1 MRIQHTTYRKI
12 IALLILLSSVSSL
25 FAQSKTYHVTAE
37 ATSGGDGLSWD
48 KAITLTEALNLAK
61 AGDEIWVKGYEDITG
76 HIYKAPEGG
85 FVLPSG
91 VAMYGG
97 FEGKETNKNALPT
110 GRHKYQMKYQT
121 ALVGDINTNDKASQ
135 QLIIYPENTTRT
147 DNATHV
153 LTLQMGVTPG
163 NTNENNAPT
172 IVSGFLIAAGNA
184 SGENT
189 SANGRGGGIYVVNN
203 SNGGNAQS
211 RFFRISQCNF
221 ANNYG
226 MRGGAIYVD
235 KSCTNPQSAI
245 SYCSFFN
252 NVAGKRGTSENEGGG
267 MWIDGTATVYN
278 CNINNNTNGG
288 IRLSKTSKIVNCS
301 VIANT
306 VSAVDL
312 TAAGASGSDG
322 GGAVYNTV
330 LWHCTTLCKND
341 TRPVFKSCAFSE
353 VESADGKDA
362 NGNVRISIQNHTTK
376 PAPWFVQSVVNLGYD
391 FSFSSNLKQLI
402 NTSFRFEE
410 TSALYGAGDL
420 QYYQNYIEKSNLE
433 ATGSTDVRGKKRY
446 ESSSI
451 DIGAYEYERLMAGRI
466 RYVMQNRQGTGDGS
480 SWANAMDDIQKAIN
494 DLAEDANGM
503 KGEVWV
509 AEGTYEIKNRIAE
522 AQNAPTSLL
531 MKDGISVY
539 GSFKGNETSRAQ
551 RIAASTDLKEPW
563 SWHYKSTIK
572 GNGYESTTW
581 SPTDEEWKVTSS
593 SYHVVWFAPL
603 PDGGQAFSD
612 NVYLEG
618 FIIEGGAY
626 QETNDKKFEPDC
638 GAGVYMNDPNAKLRY
653 CIVRNCNPGIKDTE
667 NKTPRGGGIYC
678 RNGMTEGNL
687 VYNCSAY
694 MGGGIYIDDAGFV
707 TRSMVTNCSANMGA
721 GVYLKG
727 DATDPNKA
735 YYQILATSVVS
746 NNTSTRN
753 GAVYVDGHGLVIN
766 NTITNNYTTNTSD
779 AADKESSNT
788 GGVYIKKKGLI
799 ANNIIWN
806 NSLLQSTSNSNH
818 QAARA
823 QVYAASPTKETVQF
837 YNNAI
842 SDVNAAIWNNTYQV
856 GTTAINNYYSGM
868 GFEQIQG
875 TQFSTKED
883 FNNKRGVI
891 TDKTEVDYF
900 WEVKQGTRLRN
911 IGISYALLPSAYL
924 YQPQIDLNGKPFSF
938 TPSTGAYMPD
948 NHDIV
953 FELNTTAKRLRI
965 YYDRSRELVEGT
977 GQSWEKSYTSS
988 AVDEVIDYLATIQDG
1003 DTVNVVEKG
1012 STTKTKFTINKA
1024 DGYQFEICA
1033 REGIFAPKT
1042 AYVNEESDA
1051 KSCTFRI
1058 QPTVLPLTLYA
1069 GYPAYSEKKNP
1080 DDSDRNPILYR
1091 TEVNGNME
1099 GSELSD
1105 GLYHLVRIEA
1115 GANVTI
1121 DGYVFTHAYAAG
1133 KAYMP
1138 YGGGALIGSVDQ
1150 INDPTT
1156 VKFKNCIFENNTAM
1170 NGAALATMPDAEN
1183 VNLELENCVIN
1194 NNTSKDLHNQNP
1206 SELPSIIYLNKS
1218 NGSNN
1223 SLTLNHVSIIN
1234 NEGVAPD
1241 YNLVQQTSYAVGN
1254 KLYINGAWEGSKCN
1268 NTIDINTLG
1277 KDGAMNFSNPTKEVG
1292 AKMVGNVYF
1301 GGYAAFRPLTSSIE
1315 AGKIINSAAS
1325 STTTKDMTGEERNLG
1340 GAPDLGAYEALLPK
1354 DGHVIYVRSYNTEWI
1369 ENNATDKE
1377 QIDGSPNF
1385 NLLNDDTSGKVY
1397 NGTSWDA
1404 AIHGNAVCD
1413 LNQLEAND
1421 NNFYIRLEDG
1431 KMMAATKDVR
1441 AYSVYQKP
1449 TSWKNNTGIY
1459 ADNYYGPISGHYSH
1473 FMVNGFINDY
1483 LKDNTNADLYWNVY
1497 QGNTNHK
1504 DKYSDKDFNLIN
1516 NDRKERYVSGL
1527 QFAVEKAA
1535 KYNEEHKNESGFIP
1549 KEVWV
1554 GAGVYTDYKGFVI
1567 RNGVKVYGGFPHEGN
1582 PNMDDRLPLLSQY
1595 IPARGDK
1602 KDKKKSD
1609 YETILQIR
1617 KESPVKRDNN
1627 DVLQHNME
1635 TEINNRNVERHYVLY
1650 QPDVCVP
1657 TWHVVGDSSTITQ
1670 ANSYRF
1676 IKNNS
1681 SHPYYEN
1688 YQGNSANAPYNV
1700 NIYKQYENVKWDGFT
1715 IRHGYIINYQ
1725 ANRDGGPG
1733 VRVFDNVEL
1742 ENLVIVN
1749 NLNHGYRV
1757 RGGGLY
1763 MDGQNSKISNSYQ
1776 LNNYATNANSVS
1788 KAQVPDDT
1796 FKKNKSKYG
1805 NQDVY
1810 GGGAYMIVGTGFNMV
1825 VAKNRV
1831 MGTTESGGG
1840 IFIESATFYNNTVAY
1855 NMVENKNEGSGIMQ
1869 WSNAETGIN
1878 SSLSLYNCIIYG
1890 NIKRNGGTNYQV
1902 GSTSVN
1908 TFKTPHSCYL
1918 PSCTDALNNIFKK
1931 DSKNIISSVN
1941 PFADGENAKNTLD
1954 FRLAAESKCLNAG
1967 TEDLKQNG
1975 EAKIASLP
1983 SKDMDFTNR
1992 IKDCTV
1998 DIGAYEADNTENIAA
2013 EAKTNTAGIVD
2024 YIYYVTSNGYG
2035 NRSGD
2040 SPKNAAC
2047 ADKLQSVLTAAGKL
2061 FEEKNKGITDNAK
2074 KSKVYVKVA
2083 GYQADE
2089 NGDRF
2094 VYHANTLADP
2104 NDPQSYT
2111 FLIPNG
2117 VWLMGGY
2124 NEGTQKNG
2132 VPDPKTYNWDND
2144 QRDCINEYQTLLSAK
2159 TEVKAGST
2167 VTQEVNGYHTVC
2179 FGKWPTGELD
2189 DYNTTAIEYRAVIDG
2204 CHLIDGNASDV
2215 AGFKSMGG
2223 AAVVPKK
2230 AHVRNCLITG
2240 CEATKGG
2247 ALSLL
2252 KGGMVSGSVI
2262 LNNKAQEGGAI
2273 YAPRTTSQIEE
2284 EKDFHAYVISCTI
2297 VKNDATIGGGIYQED
2312 NTLIGGNSV
2321 IWGNTAQTDNNIS
2334 GKVDFLS
2341 EDYLQGTGSGSLTT
2355 QFYPY
2360 NYCFVEKMSLPANM
2374 MNTEMSSDWESYFK
2388 NQTYYVPRA
2397 YSPLIGNGVDKSY
2410 VEAWKDY
2417 GISDYDITGKTRT
2430 LSERQTAG
2438 AFALE
2443 LPIFDTT
2450 KLLKRLF
2457 VSQEGGE
2464 LVNDENIQK
2473 YYGRSFL
2480 TPFNS
2485 LDAALDYIKEA
2496 REKNVATEAT
2506 HFEILMTGGTY
2517 KPGKMRKDKDLSP
2530 DQNTIDRRLQS
2541 FTIPVNVDIFGSF
2554 SVNDPYSSTPVDPK
2568 TGKETGGKFTS
2579 LGDKTLEA
2587 DGDIKTILEDR
2598 NKDHMTD
2605 NNKNGL
2611 IEPWEFQNPTILS
2624 GDIKASEKERNVYH
2638 VVYSNAEST
2647 GTSSSQNNEVVLDG
2661 ITIMNGE
2668 TMTELKSIEGE
2679 NKIAEIGRGGGIYTN
2694 RVNYTLNR
2702 CRLMKNSGLH
2712 GGAIYANNASLDIIG
2727 STISGNRDVSEKA
2740 SQDKIALPGKG
2751 GAIYLYLTESKNG
2764 NLHIINSLLANNDV
2778 TCGKITS
2785 TESSQGGA
2793 IYIRRA
2799 DDASTMTAGY
2809 QDAYI
2814 VNSLIVNNK
2823 AKEDGAIHVEN
2834 EVSGTITPILYNT
2847 AIWGNESTGN
2857 SVLLKRE
2864 HMRNCAWD
2872 ELPESTASTANDGNI
2887 KLNKENIASDGPRFT
2902 EPTTIKGYEG
2912 YKLDAKWNPQA
2923 ISVLTDAGDGKKKAD
2938 DTYEKGKEGK
2948 YFDWWY
2954 KHEDRLDDYGYPSE
2968 YIRSANSSKEYFRYV
2983 GPKDEKG
2990 VVTEKPIDIGMYE
3003 FQYVLKFTDLERVYI
3018 GMTQEGEGDGSSWAN
3033 QSTDLRGAII
3043 AMANPSGNASTG
3055 TGTGITSKRQVFVR
3069 GGTYYSPTYSSGDA
3083 FSLFV
3088 NNADKAQYIE
3098 SIELVGGC
3106 TGKKI
3111 NGKEE
3116 QDFSNPSVL
3125 VENPTKVN
3133 ETKNLLNITTNG
3145 KPVTISG
3152 FTFIN
3157 ISNQEDYGV
3166 GINAVNNLTADGNTA
3181 ATLKVHHCAFRYNN
3195 KAGMLAENK
3204 DANSALKLWNV
3215 LFADGKGDGIIINNG
3230 KSDITNATFV
3240 NNNGTAVSTTSVYN
3254 SVAWKNKDQAKLNF
3268 KDHYNVII
3276 DKNVVNGDVLNG
3288 PNFVDPEHGD
3298 YRIRPSLLL
3307 LNQGNNEKYCQAV
3320 GLTEA
3325 GHEIDYPATLAAEK
3339 DLGNTARLIGSN
3351 IDIGAYEC
3359 DTEMKSIIYVKSVL
3373 TNGTGESWD
3382 NPTNDLQGA
3391 INLAE
3396 LYANKHAGEYGY
3408 VFVDRNLKADNVNIS
3423 MPGVKMFGS
3432 MREETSSETGTEAI
3446 VNDLLSQRK
3455 GIIESSSQS
3464 TINGLTLNNT
3474 TTGSETRMCLVDGF
3488 KVSGNVSLKGN
3499 SMLSTSIIDGNISG
3513 DANGMLYN
3521 SLALGTVEN
3530 VKSVNVTAS
3539 GALSSTTGSAANRA
3553 SVNTY
3558 NKPVNTYN
3566 KYVKDEYW
3574 KFQLDETSGDINA
3587 NADATATNECIDK
3600 VMHRHDLAGNKRI
3613 RDNVDNGCFETWY
3626 LTNDAEANMTDYP
3639 HGKSVVYVMTEDKE
3653 LKLDNGF
3660 YTETN
3665 PFCPGF
3671 LLLKH
3676 HAGLRGNNS
3685 YVNLTNFA
3693 VERNLK
3699 KGTNFFSMPFKATK
3713 MEVSGFENPET
3724 SGVIAYYYNAA
3735 TRAKYD
3741 YKFGKT
3747 NSEAWIRGVDNQRN
3761 FTAGFRMD
3769 ATEAKTV
3776 RFYGTSYTEKD
3787 GRTNRSLLDKITL
3800 VQNNNQQ
3807 PWSSSNGG
3815 GLKFTHKENMGWN
3828 LFGSPYLC
3836 AMNYS
3841 DMEYGRVIYQYDD
3854 NDKDKGNDNDNDNDN
3869 DNGIYKAINTD
3880 GIKTGYI
3887 PAMDAVFTQTATL
3900 DNSEIVIVE
3909 HSPAR
3914 AKTAYQATK
3923 ALNIAITQNDR
3934 ISRASNGSPVDDQL
3948 QLNAVPAQEAKSDFD
3963 LGSDG
3968 VKWMTSQNA
3977 QIYATRNGGRYS
3989 LLSAISIDA
3998 EQSIGIS
4005 LPETGEY
4012 TISIPEECDASEYE
4026 TVWLKDKETGKAI
4039 DLKEG
4044 DYRFHASQ
4052 AGEQNHRFTISFNR
4066 MATDMKS
4073 DISIQSIGFRT
4084 IVLKGLQP
4092 NDLISVYAADG
4103 VLALQKK
4110 AKAEKE
4116 QVRTAIQGNV
4126 IVEVT
4131 RGGKQMAVRK
4141 IALK

>member
-1 MRIQHTTYRKI
+1 MRKLYPTYCKLI
-12 IALLILLSSVSSL
+12 ATLLLLGCSIALS
-25 FAQSKTYHVTAE
+25 AQGKTYHVKVDSE
-37 ATSGGDGLSWD
+37 IKTSGNDGLSWD
-48 KAITLTEALNLAK
+48 KAITLETALSLAK

-97 FEGKETNKNALPT
+97 FAGDETIKNNLPT

-121 ALVGDINTNDKASQ
+121 ALVGDIGTNDKASQ
-135 QLIIYPENTTRT
+135 ELIIYPENDTRT

-153 LTLQMGVTPG
+153 LTLQMGVTQD
-163 NTNENNAPT
+163 NTNDGNKPT

-184 SGENT
+184 KGDNST
-189 SANGRGGGIYVVNN
+189 SDGRGGGIYVVNK
-203 SNGGNAQS
+203 SNDNNAGS
-211 RFFRISQCNF
+211 RYFRISQCNF

-235 KSCTNPQSAI
+235 NSCTNQLSAI
-245 SYCSFFN
+245 SYCSIFN
-252 NVAGKRGTSENEGGG
+252 NVAGKRGSSENEGGG

-288 IRLSKTSKIVNCS
+288 IRLSNTSKIVNCS

-312 TAAGASGSDG
+312 TTDGASGSND

-330 LWHCTTLCKND
+330 LWHCTTLCQND

-353 VESADGKDA
+353 VEPAGGKDA
-362 NGNVRISIQNHTTK
+362 NGNVHISIQNHTTK

-466 RYVMQNRQGTGDGS
+466 RYVMPTRQGTGDGS
-480 SWANAMDDIQKAIN
+480 SWENAMDDIQKAIN

-539 GSFKGNETSRAQ
+539 GSFRGDETSRAQ
-551 RIAASTDLKEPW
+551 RITEYTDLKEPW
-563 SWHYKSTIK
+563 SWHHPSTIK

-626 QETNDKKFEPDC
+626 QETNDPKFEPDC

-868 GFEQIQG
+868 GFKQG
-875 TQFSTKED
+875 DTDTPFCTTED

-891 TDKTEVDYF
+891 TDKTEINYF
-900 WEVKQGTRLRN
+900 WELKQGTRLRN

-938 TPSTGAYMPD
+938 IPSTGAYMPD
-948 NHDIV
+948 NYDIV
-953 FELNTTAKRLRI
+953 FELNKTDKRLRI

-1003 DTVNVVEKG
+1003 GKVNVVEKG
-1012 STTKTKFTINKA
+1012 STTKTEFTINQA

-1080 DDSDRNPILYR
+1080 DDSDRNPTLYR
-1091 TEVNGNME
+1091 TEVNGNID

-1156 VKFKNCIFENNTAM
+1156 VKFRNCIFENNTAM

-1194 NNTSKDLHNQNP
+1194 NNTSQDINEQQLT
-1206 SELPSIIYLNKS
+1206 EWPSIIYLNKS
-1218 NGSNN
+1218 EGSNN
-1223 SLTLNHVSIIN
+1223 QLTLKHVTIIN
-1234 NEGVAPD
+1234 NIGLAPATKD
-1241 YNLVQQTSYAVGN
+1241 LGSTSYAAGN
-1254 KLYINGAWEGSKCN
+1254 VVIYQGKTIEGSTACN
-1268 NTIDINTLG
+1268 SIYPINTLG
-1277 KDGAMNFSNPTKEVG
+1277 ENGAKNFSNPTKEVG
-1292 AKMVGNVYF
+1292 ARMVGNVYY
-1301 GGYAAFRPLTSSIE
+1301 GGYAFFRPLTSSIE
-1315 AGKIINSAAS
+1315 AGKIINSVAS

-1340 GAPDLGAYEALLPK
+1340 GAPDLGAYEALLPE
-1354 DGHVIYVRSYNTEWI
+1354 DGRVIYVRSYNTKYISNEDS
-1369 ENNATDKE
+1369 NYDD
-1377 QIDGSPNF
+1377 QDGEPDF
-1385 NLLNDDTSGKVY
+1385 NLLKDTDIKY
-1397 NGTSWDA
+1397 DGTSWDK
-1404 AIHGNAVCD
+1404 AIIGNAMCD
-1413 LNQLEAND
+1413 NTIEKSGNKFYVTDNGTLLNTTID
-1421 NNFYIRLEDG
+1421 NKEYSETGG
-1431 KMMAATKDVR
+1431 KYRSETNSYGDF
-1441 AYSVYQKP
+1441 
-1449 TSWKNNTGIY
+1449 WKN
-1459 ADNYYGPISGHYSH
+1459 SG
-1473 FMVNGFINDY
+1473 
-1483 LKDNTNADLYWNVY
+1483 
-1497 QGNTNHK
+1497 
-1504 DKYSDKDFNLIN
+1504 NLQKQKSTDWDTYNQIKN
-1516 NDRKERYVSGL
+1516 NREERYISGL
-1527 QFAVEKAA
+1527 QYAVEKAA
-1535 KYNEEHKNESGFIP
+1535 KINESLKPGEEP
-1549 KEVWV
+1549 VVVWV
-1554 GAGVYTDYKGFVI
+1554 GAGIYTDYKGFVI
-1567 RNGVKVYGGFPHEGN
+1567 RDKVKVYGGFPYEGY
-1582 PNMDDRLPLLSQY
+1582 PNESDRHPLLSQY
-1595 IPARGDK
+1595 VPARK
-1602 KDKKKSD
+1602 EYENLVKTK

-1617 KESPVKRDNN
+1617 KESPVYFKKGDKEMWYQEYKPE
-1627 DVLQHNME
+1627 DGSKYEYTKTLIDKKE
-1635 TEINNRNVERHYVLY
+1635 TERHYVLY
-1650 QPDVCVP
+1650 QPDVCLP
-1657 TWHVVGDSSTITQ
+1657 TWSPSGD
-1670 ANSYRF
+1670 
-1676 IKNNS
+1676 
-1681 SHPYYEN
+1681 
-1688 YQGNSANAPYNV
+1688 GNSLRTDGNAV
-1700 NIYKQYENVKWDGFT
+1700 RYKGDLKDDKYYKNYEYAKWDGFS

-1725 ANRDGGPG
+1725 DANRDGGAG
-1733 VRVFDNVEL
+1733 VRVFRGVEL
-1742 ENLVIVN
+1742 ENLIIVN
-1749 NLNHGYRV
+1749 NFNHGGRV

-1763 MDGQNSKISNSYQ
+1763 MDGENSKISNSY
-1776 LNNYATNANSVS
+1776 LLRNLSYANSS
-1788 KAQVPDDT
+1788 E
-1796 FKKNKSKYG
+1796 S
-1805 NQDVY
+1805 Y
-1810 GGGAYMIVGTGFNMV
+1810 GGGAYMIQGTGYNLV
-1825 VAKNRV
+1825 VANNRCYN
-1831 MGTTESGGG
+1831 GTCRGGG
-1840 IFIESATFYNNTVAY
+1840 IFLESAKFYNNTIAY
-1855 NMVENKNEGSGIMQ
+1855 NMATDG
-1869 WSNAETGIN
+1869 TGIYHWQDAKTGVA
-1878 SSLSLYNCIIYG
+1878 SQLSLYNCIIYDNYNNSKQITDQVNSAASDKMNPSHNCYMNSG
-1890 NIKRNGGTNYQV
+1890 NINDKFKESDGNFTGTKAQAFPFENQTYESGHEGNFRFRNARL
-1902 GSTSVN
+1902 
-1908 TFKTPHSCYL
+1908 K
-1918 PSCTDALNNIFKK
+1918 NN
-1931 DSKNIISSVN
+1931 
-1941 PFADGENAKNTLD
+1941 
-1954 FRLAAESKCLNAG
+1954 FRLAANSECLNAG
-1967 TEDLKQNG
+1967 TEDLNQNG

-2035 NRSGD
+2035 NRSGN

-2061 FEEKNKGITDNAK
+2061 FQEKNKDITDNDK

-2124 NEGTQKNG
+2124 NEGTQNNG
-2132 VPDPKTYNWDND
+2132 EPIEGTYNWDND
-2144 QRDCINEYQTLLSAK
+2144 QRNCISEYQTILSAK

-2204 CHLIDGNASDV
+2204 CHLIDGNASDK

-2262 LNNKAQEGGAI
+2262 LNNVAQEGGAI

-2284 EKDFHAYVISCTI
+2284 EKVFHAYVISCTI
-2297 VKNDATIGGGIYQED
+2297 VKNEATTGGGIYQED

-2321 IWGNTAQTDNNIS
+2321 IWGNNAQSDNNIS
-2334 GKVDFLS
+2334 GKVDILS
-2341 EDYLQGTGSGSLTT
+2341 ADYLQGTGSLTT
-2355 QFYPY
+2355 KFYPY

-2374 MNTEMSSDWESYFK
+2374 MNTEMTSDWESYFK
-2388 NQTYYVPRA
+2388 DQTYYVPRA
-2397 YSPLIGNGVDKSY
+2397 YSPLIGNGVDKAY
-2410 VEAWKDY
+2410 IEAWKNY

-2443 LPIFDTT
+2443 LPTFDQN
-2450 KLLKRLF
+2450 KLLTRLF

-2464 LVNDENIQK
+2464 LVYDADIQK

-2485 LDAALDYIKEA
+2485 LDAALDYINEA
-2496 REKNVATEAT
+2496 RKQEVADETT

-2517 KPGKMRKDKDLSP
+2517 KPGKMRKKENISTG
-2530 DQNTIDRRLQS
+2530 QTNIDRRLQS
-2541 FTIPVNVDIFGSF
+2541 FTIPANVDIFGSF
-2554 SVNDPYSSTPVDPK
+2554 TVNDLYSSTPVDPK
-2568 TGKETGGKFTS
+2568 TGEKTGEKLISLGGK
-2579 LGDKTLEA
+2579 TLKA
-2587 DGDIKTILEDR
+2587 DDDIKTILKNR
-2598 NKDHMTD
+2598 NESHMTD

-2624 GDIKASEKERNVYH
+2624 GDIKASETERNVYH
-2638 VVYSNAEST
+2638 VVYSNAES
-2647 GTSSSQNNEVVLDG
+2647 SLNNEVVLDG

-2668 TMTELKSIEGE
+2668 TMTELKTMEGE
-2679 NKIAEIGRGGGIYTN
+2679 DEEVAEIGRGGGIYTN
-2694 RVNYTLNR
+2694 RMNYTLNR

-2751 GAIYLYLTESKNG
+2751 GAIYLYLTNSENG

-2778 TCGKITS
+2778 THNKSMGTQV
-2785 TESSQGGA
+2785 SQGGA

-2799 DDASTMTAGY
+2799 DDASNMKPGY

-2823 AKEDGAIHVEN
+2823 ANQDGAIHVEN
-2834 EVSGTITPILYNT
+2834 EVKNGTITPILYNT
-2847 AIWGNESTGN
+2847 AIWGNESTVTEGDK
-2857 SVLLKRE
+2857 VLLKRE

-2872 ELPESTASTANDGNI
+2872 ELPASTAKDGNI

-2902 EPTTIKGYEG
+2902 EPTTTKGYEG

-2923 ISVLTDAGDGKKKAD
+2923 ISVLTDAGDGSKNANDAD
-2938 DTYEKGKEGK
+2938 DANGTGK
-2948 YFDWWY
+2948 YQDWWSM
-2954 KHEDRLDDYGYPSE
+2954 HNTRLEEYGYPSE
-2968 YIRSANSSKEYFRYV
+2968 YIRSANSSKEYYRYV
-2983 GPKDEKG
+2983 GPKDENGNVAK
-2990 VVTEKPIDIGMYE
+2990 KPIDIGMYE
-3003 FQYVLKFTDLERVYI
+3003 FQYVLKFTDQEKVYI

-3043 AMANPSGNASTG
+3043 AMANPSGNSSTG
-3055 TGTGITSKRQVFVR
+3055 TGTGISSKRQVFVR

-3083 FSLFV
+3083 FSLYV
-3088 NNADKAQYIE
+3088 NAADKAQYIE

-3152 FTFIN
+3152 FTFQ
-3157 ISNQEDYGV
+3157 NQSGV
-3166 GINAVNNLTADGNTA
+3166 GVNAKINNDQAGTGKGMRL
-3181 ATLKVHHCAFRYNN
+3181 HHCAFRENN
-3195 KAGMLAENK
+3195 GTGMVVNNQK
-3204 DANSALKLWNV
+3204 GHGINMWNV
-3215 LFADGKGDGIIINNG
+3215 LFADGEANG
-3230 KSDITNATFV
+3230 LTIYGSQSADITNATFV
-3240 NNNGTAVSTTSVYN
+3240 CNKDTAVSGTDNVYN
-3254 SVAWKNKDQAKLNF
+3254 SVAWKNGTQDLKTGN
-3268 KDHYNVII
+3268 
-3276 DKNVVNGDVLNG
+3276 KNVVIANSIKNGDVLNG
-3288 PNFVDPEHGD
+3288 PNFVDPKKGD
-3298 YRIRPSLLL
+3298 YRIRPSLML
-3307 LNQGNNEKYCQAV
+3307 LNQGNNEKYPLNAD
-3320 GLTEA
+3320 
-3325 GHEIDYPATLAAEK
+3325 INSEK

-3432 MREETSSETGTEAI
+3432 MREETATGSTEDI
-3446 VNDLLSQRK
+3446 VAKLLTLRK

-3464 TINGLTLNNT
+3464 TINGLTLNSGT
-3474 TTGSETRMCLVDGF
+3474 TDTRMCLVDGF

-3530 VKSVNVTAS
+3530 VKSVNVTAAK
-3539 GALSSTTGSAANRA
+3539 ALPEISGSAANR
-3553 SVNTY
+3553 S
-3558 NKPVNTYN
+3558 PVTTYN

-3574 KFQLDETSGDINA
+3574 KYQLDETDNDNINQHDA
-3587 NADATATNECIDK
+3587 NVDGNPTKACITQ
-3600 VMHRHDLAGNKRI
+3600 VMHNHDLAGNQRI
-3613 RDNVDNGCFETWY
+3613 RDKVDNGCFETWY
-3626 LTNDAEANMTDYP
+3626 LTNDAEANKDDYP
-3639 HGKSVVYVMTEDKE
+3639 HGKSVVYVMAEDKE
-3653 LKLDNGF
+3653 LKLDYDF

-3665 PFCPGF
+3665 PFSPGF

-3693 VERNLK
+3693 VERILK
-3699 KGTNFFSMPFKATK
+3699 AKTNFFSMPFKAIN
-3713 MEVSGFENPET
+3713 MEVSGTDNPADGSVT
-3724 SGVIAYYYNAA
+3724 AYYYNAA

-3741 YKFGKT
+3741 YKFEPSKE
-3747 NSEAWIRGVDNQRN
+3747 SKAWVKGVDNQRN

-3769 ATEAKTV
+3769 AKGDKTV
-3776 RFYGTSYTEKD
+3776 RFYGISYTEN
-3787 GRTNRSLLDKITL
+3787 GSQLGQITL
-3800 VQNNNQQ
+3800 AQNNNRQ

-3841 DMEYGRVIYQYDD
+3841 DMEYDRVIYQCEE
-3854 NDKDKGNDNDNDNDN
+3854 
-3869 DNGIYKAINTD
+3869 NGSYKAINTYD
-3880 GIKTGYI
+3880 SKTRDSKDGYI

-3900 DNSEIVIVE
+3900 DNSESVIVG
-3909 HSPAR
+3909 HSEAR
-3914 AKTAYQATK
+3914 AGTAYQATR
-3923 ALNIAITQNDR
+3923 ALDIAITQNSR
-3934 ISRASNGSPVDDQL
+3934 ISRAGNGTPADDQL

-3989 LLSAISIDA
+3989 LLSAISIEA

-4073 DISIQSIGFRT
+4073 DISIQAIGFRT

-4131 RGGKQMAVRK
+4131 RGGKQVAVRK

>member
-1 MRIQHTTYRKI
+1 MRKLYPTYCKLI
-12 IALLILLSSVSSL
+12 ATLLLLGCSIALS
-25 FAQSKTYHVTAE
+25 AQGKTYHVKADSEIT
-37 ATSGGDGLSWD
+37 TSGNDGLSWD
-48 KAITLTEALNLAK
+48 KAITLENALSQAK

-76 HIYKAPEGG
+76 HIYKAPKGG

-97 FEGKETNKNALPT
+97 FAGNETIKNDLPT

-121 ALVGDINTNDKASQ
+121 ALVGDIGTNDKASQ
-135 QLIIYPENTTRT
+135 QLIIYPENTTRN

-153 LTLQMGVTPG
+153 LTLQMGITQD
-163 NTNENNAPT
+163 NTNDGNKPT

-184 SGENT
+184 KGENT
-189 SANGRGGGIYVVNN
+189 SANGRGGGIYVENN
-203 SNGGNAQS
+203 SNDNNAGS
-211 RFFRISQCNF
+211 RYFRISQCNF

-235 KSCTNPQSAI
+235 NSCTNQQSAI
-245 SYCSFFN
+245 NYCSIFN
-252 NVAGKRGTSENEGGG
+252 NVAGKRGSSENEGGG

-288 IRLSKTSKIVNCS
+288 IRLSGTSKIVNCS

-312 TAAGASGSDG
+312 TTAGASDSNG

-353 VESADGKDA
+353 VEPAGGKDA
-362 NGNVRISIQNHTTK
+362 NGNVHISIQNHTTK
-376 PAPWFVQSVVNLGYD
+376 PAPWFVQSVVNLGFD

-402 NTSFRFEE
+402 NTSFRIEE

-466 RYVMQNRQGTGDGS
+466 RYVMPTRQGTGDGS
-480 SWANAMDDIQKAIN
+480 SWENAMDDIQKAIN

-539 GSFKGNETSRAQ
+539 GSFKGDETSRAQ

-727 DATDPNKA
+727 DAKDPNKA

-788 GGVYIKKKGLI
+788 GGVYIKEKGLI

-806 NSLLQSTSNSNH
+806 NSLLQSTSNSNQ

-868 GFEQIQG
+868 GFVLSG
-875 TQFSTKED
+875 TNTPFSTEGD

-891 TDKTEVDYF
+891 TDKTEINYF
-900 WEVKQGTRLRN
+900 WEVKKGTRLRN

-924 YQPQIDLNGKPFSF
+924 YQPKIDLNGKPFSF

-953 FELNTTAKRLRI
+953 FELNKTAKRLRI

-1003 DTVNVVEKG
+1003 GTVDVVEKG
-1012 STTKTKFTINKA
+1012 STTKTSFTINKA

-1042 AYVNEESDA
+1042 AYVNEEGDA

-1069 GYPAYSEKKNP
+1069 GYPAYSENKNP
-1080 DDSDRNPILYR
+1080 DDSDRNPTRYR

-1099 GSELSD
+1099 GSDLSD

-1156 VKFKNCIFENNTAM
+1156 VKFRNCIFENNTAM

-1194 NNTSKDLHNQNP
+1194 NNTSQDINEQQLT
-1206 SELPSIIYLNKS
+1206 ELPSIIYLNKS
-1218 NGSNN
+1218 EGSKNQ
-1223 SLTLNHVSIIN
+1223 LTLKHVTIVN
-1234 NEGVAPD
+1234 NIGLAPETKD
-1241 YNLVQQTSYAVGN
+1241 LGSTSYAAGN
-1254 KLYINGAWEGSKCN
+1254 VVIYQSKTIEGSTAN
-1268 NTIDINTLG
+1268 NSIYPINTLG
-1277 KDGAMNFSNPTKEVG
+1277 ENGAKNFSNPTKEVG
-1292 AKMVGNVYF
+1292 AKMVGNVYY
-1301 GGYAAFRPLTSSIE
+1301 GGYAFFRPLTSSIE
-1315 AGKIINSAAS
+1315 AGKIINSVAS

-1340 GAPDLGAYEALLPK
+1340 GAPDLGAYEAILPK
-1354 DGHVIYVRSYNTEWI
+1354 AGRVIYVRSYNTKYISNEDS
-1369 ENNATDKE
+1369 NYDD
-1377 QIDGSPNF
+1377 QDGEPDF
-1385 NLLNDDTSGKVY
+1385 NLLQKSDTQY
-1397 NGTSWDA
+1397 DGTSWDK
-1404 AIHGNAVCD
+1404 AIIGNAMCD
-1413 LNQLEAND
+1413 NTIEKSGNKFYVTDNGTLLNTTID
-1421 NNFYIRLEDG
+1421 NKEYSETGG
-1431 KMMAATKDVR
+1431 KYRSETNSYGDF
-1441 AYSVYQKP
+1441 
-1449 TSWKNNTGIY
+1449 WKN
-1459 ADNYYGPISGHYSH
+1459 SG
-1473 FMVNGFINDY
+1473 
-1483 LKDNTNADLYWNVY
+1483 
-1497 QGNTNHK
+1497 
-1504 DKYSDKDFNLIN
+1504 NLQKQKSTDWDTYNQIKN
-1516 NDRKERYVSGL
+1516 NREERYISGL
-1527 QFAVEKAA
+1527 QYAVEKAA
-1535 KYNEEHKNESGFIP
+1535 KINESLKPGEEP
-1549 KEVWV
+1549 VVVWV
-1554 GAGVYTDYKGFVI
+1554 GAGIYTDYKGFVI
-1567 RNGVKVYGGFPHEGN
+1567 RDKVKVYGGFPYEGY
-1582 PNMDDRLPLLSQY
+1582 PNESDRHPLLSQY
-1595 IPARGDK
+1595 VPARK
-1602 KDKKKSD
+1602 EYENLVKTK

-1617 KESPVKRDNN
+1617 KESPVYFKKGDKEMWYQEYKPE
-1627 DVLQHNME
+1627 DGSKYEHTKTLIDKKE
-1635 TEINNRNVERHYVLY
+1635 TERHYVLY
-1650 QPDVCVP
+1650 QPDVCLP
-1657 TWHVVGDSSTITQ
+1657 TWSPSGD
-1670 ANSYRF
+1670 
-1676 IKNNS
+1676 
-1681 SHPYYEN
+1681 
-1688 YQGNSANAPYNV
+1688 GNSLRTDGNAV
-1700 NIYKQYENVKWDGFT
+1700 RYKGNLIDNKYYKDYEYAKWDGFSV
-1715 IRHGYIINYQ
+1715 RHGYIINYPG
-1725 ANRDGGPG
+1725 ANRDGGAG
-1733 VRVFDNVEL
+1733 VRVFRGVEL
-1742 ENLVIVN
+1742 ENLIIVN
-1749 NLNHGYRV
+1749 NFNHGGRV

-1763 MDGQNSKISNSYQ
+1763 MDGENSKISNSY
-1776 LNNYATNANSVS
+1776 LLRNLSYANSS
-1788 KAQVPDDT
+1788 E
-1796 FKKNKSKYG
+1796 S
-1805 NQDVY
+1805 Y
-1810 GGGAYMIVGTGFNMV
+1810 GGGAYMIQGTGYNLV
-1825 VAKNRV
+1825 VANNRCYN
-1831 MGTTESGGG
+1831 GTCRGGG
-1840 IFIESATFYNNTVAY
+1840 IFLESAKFYNNTIAY
-1855 NMVENKNEGSGIMQ
+1855 NMATDG
-1869 WSNAETGIN
+1869 TGIYHWQDAKTGVA
-1878 SSLSLYNCIIYG
+1878 SQLSLYNCIIYDNYNNSKQITDQVNSAASDKMNPSHNCYMNSG
-1890 NIKRNGGTNYQV
+1890 NINDKFKESDGNFTGTKAQAFPFENQTYESGHEGNFRFRNARL
-1902 GSTSVN
+1902 
-1908 TFKTPHSCYL
+1908 K
-1918 PSCTDALNNIFKK
+1918 NN
-1931 DSKNIISSVN
+1931 
-1941 PFADGENAKNTLD
+1941 
-1954 FRLAAESKCLNAG
+1954 FRLAANSECLNAG
-1967 TEDLKQNG
+1967 TEDLNQND

-2013 EAKTNTAGIVD
+2013 QEKKYKADNADIVD

-2040 SPKNAAC
+2040 SPENAAC
-2047 ADKLQSVLTAAGKL
+2047 ADKLQSVLTAAGEL
-2061 FEEKNKGITDNAK
+2061 FKEKNKGITDNNK
-2074 KSKVYVKVA
+2074 KHKVYVKVA

-2089 NGDRF
+2089 NGNRF

-2104 NDPQSYT
+2104 KDPQSYT

-2132 VPDPKTYNWDND
+2132 VPDPKTYNWDVD

-2189 DYNTTAIEYRAVIDG
+2189 DYNTRAIEYRAVIDG
-2204 CHLIDGNASDV
+2204 CHLIDGNASDK

-2297 VKNDATIGGGIYQED
+2297 VKNEATTGGGIYQED

-2334 GKVDFLS
+2334 GKVDILS
-2341 EDYLQGTGSGSLTT
+2341 EDYLQGTGSLTT

-2374 MNTEMSSDWESYFK
+2374 MNTEMTSDWESYFK
-2388 NQTYYVPRA
+2388 DETYYVPRA
-2397 YSPLIGNGVDKSY
+2397 YSPLIGNGVDKAY
-2410 VEAWKDY
+2410 IEAWKKY

-2430 LSERQTAG
+2430 LIERQTAG
-2438 AFALE
+2438 AFALK
-2443 LPIFDTT
+2443 LPTFDTAR
-2450 KLLKRLF
+2450 LLKRLF

-2464 LVNDENIQK
+2464 LVNDEDIQK

-2485 LDAALDYIKEA
+2485 LDAALDYIEEA
-2496 REKNVATEAT
+2496 RKQIVAAAT
-2506 HFEILMTGGTY
+2506 TRFEILMTGGTY
-2517 KPGKMRKDKDLSP
+2517 KPGKMREKGNISTG
-2530 DQNTIDRRLQS
+2530 QTNIDRRLQS
-2541 FTIPVNVDIFGSF
+2541 FTIPANVDIFGSF
-2554 SVNDPYSSTPVDPK
+2554 NVNDLYSSTPVDPK
-2568 TGKETGGKFTS
+2568 TGEKTGEELISLGGK
-2579 LGDKTLEA
+2579 TLKA
-2587 DGDIKTILEDR
+2587 DGEIKTILENR

-2624 GDIKASEKERNVYH
+2624 GDIKASEKEHNVYH

-2740 SQDKIALPGKG
+2740 SQDEIALPGKG
-2751 GAIYLYLTESKNG
+2751 GAIYLYLTASKNG

-2778 TCGKITS
+2778 TCGKYTG
-2785 TESSQGGA
+2785 TEVSQGGA

-2799 DDASTMTAGY
+2799 DDASSMAEDY

-2823 AKEDGAIHVEN
+2823 ANQDGAIHVEN
-2834 EVSGTITPILYNT
+2834 EVKGGTITPILYNT

-2857 SVLLKRE
+2857 SVLLQRE
-2864 HMRNCAWD
+2864 HMNNCAWD
-2872 ELPESTASTANDGNI
+2872 ELPESTTSTANDGNI

-2923 ISVLTDAGDGKKKAD
+2923 ISVLTDAGDGRKDANVAN
-2938 DTYEKGKEGK
+2938 EAHEEGK
-2948 YFDWWY
+2948 YFDWWN
-2954 KHEDRLDDYGYPSE
+2954 KHEDRLEAYGYRSE
-2968 YIRSANSSKEYFRYV
+2968 YIRSANSSKDYFRYV
-2983 GPKDEKG
+2983 GPKDENG
-2990 VVTEKPIDIGMYE
+2990 NEADKPIDIGMYE

-3043 AMANPSGNASTG
+3043 AMANPSGNSSAG

-3088 NNADKAQYIE
+3088 NNGDKAKYIE

-3106 TGKKI
+3106 TGKKK

-3152 FTFIN
+3152 FTFTN
-3157 ISNQEDYGV
+3157 MSNQKDYGV
-3166 GINAVNNLTADGNTA
+3166 GINAVNNLTADDNTA
-3181 ATLKVHHCAFRYNN
+3181 ATLKVHHCAFRYNY
-3195 KAGMLAENK
+3195 KAGMLAQNT
-3204 DANSALKLWNV
+3204 DAKSALKLWNV
-3215 LFADGKGDGIIINNG
+3215 LFDGNGDGIKITGNG
-3230 KSDITNATFV
+3230 NPDITNATFV
-3240 NNNGTAVSTTSVYN
+3240 NNKGNAVSTKSVYN
-3254 SVAWKNKDQAKLNF
+3254 SVAWGNGTQDLNI
-3268 KDHYNVII
+3268 NNS
-3276 DKNVVNGDVLNG
+3276 NVVIAADIKNGDVLNG

-3298 YRIRPSLLL
+3298 YRIRPSLQLL
-3307 LNQGNNEKYCQAV
+3307 DQGNNEKYCQAV
-3320 GLTEA
+3320 GLTEE

-3339 DLGNTARLIGSN
+3339 DLGNTARLIGDN

-3396 LYANKHAGEYGY
+3396 LYANKNAGEYGY

-3432 MREETSSETGTEAI
+3432 MREETRSATGPENI
-3446 VNDLLSQRK
+3446 VENLLSQRK

-3474 TTGSETRMCLVDGF
+3474 TTGTETRMCLVDGF
-3488 KVSGNVSLKGN
+3488 KVSGAVSIQGN

-3521 SLALGTVEN
+3521 SLALGTVEK
-3530 VKSVNVTAS
+3530 VKSVNVTAAK
-3539 GALSSTTGSAANRA
+3539 ALPEISGSAANRS
-3553 SVNTY
+3553 SVTTN
-3558 NKPVNTYN
+3558 N
-3566 KYVKDEYW
+3566 YVKDEYW
-3574 KFQLDETSGDINA
+3574 KYQLDETDNNNINQHDA
-3587 NADATATNECIDK
+3587 NVDGNPTKACTVQ
-3600 VMHRHDLAGNKRI
+3600 VMHNHDLAGNQRI
-3613 RDNVDNGCFETWY
+3613 RGKVDNGCFETWY
-3626 LTNDAEANMTDYP
+3626 LTNDATANQDDYP

-3653 LKLDNGF
+3653 LKLDNTF
-3660 YTETN
+3660 YTEMN
-3665 PFCPGF
+3665 PFSPGF

-3699 KGTNFFSMPFKATK
+3699 SGTNFFSMPFKATD
-3713 MEVSGFENPET
+3713 MEVEGTNDTADGSVT
-3724 SGVIAYYYNAA
+3724 AYYYNAA

-3741 YKFGKT
+3741 YKFDQKD
-3747 NSEAWIRGVDNQRN
+3747 SKAWVRGVDNQRN

-3769 ATEAKTV
+3769 ANGNKTV
-3776 RFYGTSYTEKD
+3776 RFYGISYTEN
-3787 GRTNRSLLDKITL
+3787 GSQLGQITL

-3841 DMEYGRVIYQYDD
+3841 DMEYGRVIYQCEE
-3854 NDKDKGNDNDNDNDN
+3854 
-3869 DNGIYKAINTD
+3869 NGSYKAINTD
-3880 GIKTGYI
+3880 GVTTGYI

-3900 DNSEIVIVE
+3900 DNSESVIVG
-3909 HSPAR
+3909 HSEAR
-3914 AKTAYQATK
+3914 AKTAYQATR
-3923 ALNIAITQNDR
+3923 ALDIAITQSNR
-3934 ISRASNGSPVDDQL
+3934 NSRAGNGTPADDQL

-3968 VKWMTSQNA
+3968 VKWMNSQNA

-3989 LLSAISIDA
+3989 LLSAISIEA

-4012 TISIPEECDASEYE
+4012 TISIPEDCDASEYE

-4073 DISIQSIGFRT
+4073 DISIQAIGFRT

-4116 QVRTAIQGNV
+4116 QVRTAIQSNV

>member
-1 MRIQHTTYRKI
+1 MRKLYPTYCKLI
-12 IALLILLSSVSSL
+12 ATLLLLGCSIALS
-25 FAQSKTYHVTAE
+25 AQGKTYHVKADSEIT
-37 ATSGGDGLSWD
+37 TSGSDGLSWEN
-48 KAITLTEALNLAK
+48 AITLTEALSRAK

-76 HIYKAPEGG
+76 HIYKAPKGG

-97 FEGKETNKNALPT
+97 FAGDETIKNDLPT

-121 ALVGDINTNDKASQ
+121 ALVGDIATNDKASQ

-147 DNATHV
+147 DNAIHV
-153 LTLQMGVTPG
+153 LTLQMGVTQD
-163 NTNENNAPT
+163 NTNDGNKPT

-184 SGENT
+184 SGANT

-203 SNGGNAQS
+203 SNDGNAQS

-235 KSCTNPQSAI
+235 NSCTNQLSAI
-245 SYCSFFN
+245 SYCSIFN
-252 NVAGKRGTSENEGGG
+252 NVAGKRGSSENEGGG

-288 IRLSKTSKIVNCS
+288 IRLSGTSKIVNCS

-312 TAAGASGSDG
+312 TTAGASDSNG

-353 VESADGKDA
+353 VEPAGGKDA
-362 NGNVRISIQNHTTK
+362 NGNVHISIQNHTTK
-376 PAPWFVQSVVNLGYD
+376 PAPWFVQSVVNLGFD

-466 RYVMQNRQGTGDGS
+466 RYVKQKRVGKGDGS
-480 SWANAMDDIQKAIN
+480 SWENAMDDIQKAIN

-539 GSFKGNETSRAQ
+539 GSFKGDETSRAQ

-572 GNGYESTTW
+572 GNGYESTIW

-868 GFEQIQG
+868 GFKQIQG

-891 TDKTEVDYF
+891 TDKTEINYF
-900 WEVKQGTRLRN
+900 WELKQGTRLRN

-948 NHDIV
+948 NHNIV
-953 FELNTTAKRLRI
+953 FELNKTAMRLRI

-988 AVDEVIDYLATIQDG
+988 SVDEVIDYLATIQDG
-1003 DTVNVVEKG
+1003 GKVNVVEKG
-1012 STTKTKFTINKA
+1012 STTKTSFKINKA
-1024 DGYQFEICA
+1024 DGYQFEICT

-1069 GYPAYSEKKNP
+1069 GYPAYSEKEDP
-1080 DDSDRNPILYR
+1080 TDSDRNPTRYR
-1091 TEVNGNME
+1091 TEVNGNIE

-1121 DGYVFTHAYAAG
+1121 DGYAFSHAYAAG

-1194 NNTSKDLHNQNP
+1194 NNTSQDINEQQLT
-1206 SELPSIIYLNKS
+1206 EWPSIIYLNKS
-1218 NGSNN
+1218 EGSNN
-1223 SLTLNHVSIIN
+1223 QLTLKHVTIIN
-1234 NEGVAPD
+1234 NIGLAPAKKD
-1241 YNLVQQTSYAVGN
+1241 LGSTSYAAGN
-1254 KLYINGAWEGSKCN
+1254 VVIYQGKTIEGSTAYN
-1268 NTIDINTLG
+1268 SIYPIHTLG
-1277 KDGAMNFSNPTKEVG
+1277 ESGAKNFSNPTKKVG
-1292 AKMVGNVYF
+1292 ARMVGNVYY
-1301 GGYAAFRPLTSSIE
+1301 GGYAFFRPLTSSIE
-1315 AGKIINSAAS
+1315 AGNIINSAAS
-1325 STTTKDMTGEERNLG
+1325 STTTEDMTGEERNLG
-1340 GAPDLGAYEALLPK
+1340 GAPDLGAYEAILPE
-1354 DGHVIYVRSYNTEWI
+1354 DGRVIYVRSYNTEWI

-1385 NLLNDDTSGKVY
+1385 DLLNDDTSGNVY

-1421 NNFYIRLEDG
+1421 NNFYVRLADG
-1431 KMMAATKDVR
+1431 KMMAATKDVS

-1483 LKDNTNADLYWNVY
+1483 LKDNTNADLYWNIY

-1567 RNGVKVYGGFPHEGN
+1567 RNGVKVYGGFPHEGY

-1617 KESPVKRDNN
+1617 KESPVYRDNN

-1635 TEINNRNVERHYVLY
+1635 TEINNRKVERHYVLY

-1657 TWHVVGDSSTITQ
+1657 TWHVVGNESSTTTQ

-1676 IKNNS
+1676 IQNNS
-1681 SHPYYEN
+1681 SHPYYAN

-1715 IRHGYIINYQ
+1715 IRHGYIINYE

-1776 LNNYATNANSVS
+1776 FNNYATNANSVS
-1788 KAQVPDDT
+1788 KAKVPDDT
-1796 FKKNKSKYG
+1796 FKKNNTDYG
-1805 NQDVY
+1805 IQDVY

-1831 MGTTESGGG
+1831 SGTNESGGG
-1840 IFIESATFYNNTVAY
+1840 IFIETATFYNNTVAY
-1855 NMVENKNEGSGIMQ
+1855 NMVENKDEGSGIMQ
-1869 WSNAETGIN
+1869 WSGTNTGLS
-1878 SSLSLYNCIIYG
+1878 SSLALYNCIVYG
-1890 NIKRNGGTNYQV
+1890 NIRKNKKFYENNYEV
-1902 GSTSVN
+1902 GSTSEN

-1918 PSCTDALNNIFKK
+1918 PSCKDALNNIFKK
-1931 DSKNIISSVN
+1931 DQKNIISSVN

-1954 FRLAAESKCLNAG
+1954 FRLAAKSKCLNAG
-1967 TEDLKQNG
+1967 TEDLNQNG

-2013 EAKTNTAGIVD
+2013 QEKKNNAGIVD

-2061 FEEKNKGITDNAK
+2061 FEEKNKGITDNDK

-2083 GYQADE
+2083 GYQADK

-2132 VPDPKTYNWDND
+2132 EPIEGTYNWDND
-2144 QRDCINEYQTLLSAK
+2144 QRNCISEYQTILSAK

-2204 CHLIDGNASDV
+2204 CHLIDGNASDK

-2262 LNNKAQEGGAI
+2262 LNNVAQEGGAI

-2284 EKDFHAYVISCTI
+2284 EKVFHAYVISCTI
-2297 VKNDATIGGGIYQED
+2297 VKNEATTGGGIYQED

-2321 IWGNTAQTDNNIS
+2321 IWGNNAQTDNNIS
-2334 GKVDFLS
+2334 GKVDILS
-2341 EDYLQGTGSGSLTT
+2341 ADYLQGTGSRTT
-2355 QFYPY
+2355 KFYPY

-2374 MNTEMSSDWESYFK
+2374 MNTEMTSDWESYFK

-2397 YSPLIGNGVDKSY
+2397 YSPLIGNGVDKAY
-2410 VEAWKDY
+2410 IEAWKNY

-2443 LPIFDTT
+2443 LPTFDKT

-2464 LVNDENIQK
+2464 LVNDADIQK

-2485 LDAALDYIKEA
+2485 LDAALDYINEA
-2496 REKNVATEAT
+2496 RKQKVADETT

-2517 KPGKMRKDKDLSP
+2517 KPGKMRKKENISTG
-2530 DQNTIDRRLQS
+2530 QTNIDRRLQS
-2541 FTIPVNVDIFGSF
+2541 FTIPANVDIFGSF
-2554 SVNDPYSSTPVDPK
+2554 SVEDNYSSDPK
-2568 TGKETGGKFTS
+2568 DAVPTESFTS
-2579 LGDKTLEA
+2579 LGNITLRPEMKIK
-2587 DGDIKTILEDR
+2587 DILSER
-2598 NKDHMTD
+2598 NKNHMAD

-2638 VVYSNAEST
+2638 VVYSNAES
-2647 GTSSSQNNEVVLDG
+2647 SQNNEVVLDG

-2668 TMTELKSIEGE
+2668 TMTELKTMEGE
-2679 NKIAEIGRGGGIYTN
+2679 DEEVAEIGRGGGIYTN
-2694 RVNYTLNR
+2694 RMNYTLNR

-2751 GAIYLYLTESKNG
+2751 GAIYLYLTASENG

-2799 DDASTMTAGY
+2799 DDAGSMTEGY

-2823 AKEDGAIHVEN
+2823 AKQDGAIHVEN
-2834 EVSGTITPILYNT
+2834 EVESGTITPILYNT
-2847 AIWGNESTGN
+2847 AIWGNESTDN
-2857 SVLLKRE
+2857 SVLLRRE
-2864 HMRNCAWD
+2864 HMNNCAWD
-2872 ELPESTASTANDGNI
+2872 ELPESTTSTANDGNI
-2887 KLNKENIASDGPRFT
+2887 KLNTENIASDGPRFT
-2902 EPTTIKGYEG
+2902 EPTTTKGYEG

-2923 ISVLTDAGDGKKKAD
+2923 ISVLTDAGDGSKDKD
-2938 DTYEKGKEGK
+2938 DKNETGK
-2948 YFDWWY
+2948 YLNWWTM
-2954 KHEDRLDDYGYPSE
+2954 HNTRLKKNVYRSE

-2983 GPKDEKG
+2983 GPKDENGNVAK
-2990 VVTEKPIDIGMYE
+2990 KPIDIGMYE
-3003 FQYVLKFTDLERVYI
+3003 FQYVLKFTDQEKVYI

-3043 AMANPSGNASTG
+3043 AMANPSGNSSTG
-3055 TGTGITSKRQVFVR
+3055 TGTGISSKRQVFVR

-3083 FSLFV
+3083 FSLYV
-3088 NNADKAQYIE
+3088 NAADKAQYIE

-3152 FTFIN
+3152 FTFTN
-3157 ISNQEDYGV
+3157 MSNQKDYGV
-3166 GINAVNNLTADGNTA
+3166 GINAVNNLTADDNTA

-3195 KAGMLAENK
+3195 KAGMLAENTNAK
-3204 DANSALKLWNV
+3204 SALKLWNV
-3215 LFADGKGDGIIINNG
+3215 LFADGNGDGIKITGNG
-3230 KSDITNATFV
+3230 NPDITNATFV
-3240 NNNGTAVSTTSVYN
+3240 NNKGNAVSTKSVYN
-3254 SVAWKNKDQAKLNF
+3254 SVAWGNGTQDLEQDNS
-3268 KDHYNVII
+3268 
-3276 DKNVVNGDVLNG
+3276 NVVIATGIMNGDVLNG
-3288 PNFVDPEHGD
+3288 PNFVDPTHGD

-3320 GLTEA
+3320 GLTEE

-3432 MREETSSETGTEAI
+3432 MREETSSAPGSTEAI
-3446 VNDLLSQRK
+3446 VENLLSQRK
-3455 GIIESSSQS
+3455 GIIESASQS
-3464 TINGLTLNNT
+3464 TINGLTLNSGT
-3474 TTGSETRMCLVDGF
+3474 TDTRMCLVDGF
-3488 KVSGNVSLKGN
+3488 KVSGNVSLQGN
-3499 SMLSTSIIDGNISG
+3499 SMLSTSILDAKVTG
-3513 DANGMLYN
+3513 DASSLLYN
-3521 SLALGTVEN
+3521 SLALGSVKD

-3539 GALSSTTGSAANRA
+3539 GELPSPDGSAANRA
-3553 SVNTY
+3553 SVT
-3558 NKPVNTYN
+3558 TYN

-3574 KFQLDETSGDINA
+3574 KYQLDETSKDINA
-3587 NADATATNECIDK
+3587 NADATATNACINK
-3600 VMHRHDLAGNKRI
+3600 VMHNHDLAGNQRI
-3613 RDNVDNGCFETWY
+3613 RNNVDNGCFETWY
-3626 LTNDAEANMTDYP
+3626 LTNDATANQDDYP

-3653 LKLDNGF
+3653 LKLDNTF

-3665 PFCPGF
+3665 PFTPGF

-3699 KGTNFFSMPFKATK
+3699 TGTNFFSMPFKANN
-3713 MEVSGFENPET
+3713 MEVEGTNNPADG
-3724 SGVIAYYYNAA
+3724 SVVAYYYNAA

-3741 YKFGKT
+3741 YKFDQNDSK
-3747 NSEAWIRGVDNQRN
+3747 AWVRGVDNQRN
-3761 FTAGFRMD
+3761 FTAGFRM
-3769 ATEAKTV
+3769 EANGKMTV

-3787 GRTNRSLLDKITL
+3787 GSTNKSLLDKITL

-3841 DMEYGRVIYQYDD
+3841 DMEYGRVIYQCEE
-3854 NDKDKGNDNDNDNDN
+3854 
-3869 DNGIYKAINTD
+3869 NGSYKAINTYD
-3880 GIKTGYI
+3880 LATGVSTDGYI

-3900 DNSEIVIVE
+3900 DNSESVIVE
-3909 HSPAR
+3909 HSEAR
-3914 AKTAYQATK
+3914 ATTAYQATR
-3923 ALNIAITQNDR
+3923 ALDIAITQSNR
-3934 ISRASNGSPVDDQL
+3934 NSRAGNSAPVDDQL
-3948 QLNAVPAQEAKSDFD
+3948 QLNTVPAYEAKSDFD
-3963 LGSDG
+3963 MGSDG
-3968 VKWMTSQNA
+3968 VKWMTNQNA
-3977 QIYATRNGGRYS
+3977 QIYAIRNGGRYS
-3989 LLSAISIDA
+3989 LLSAVSIDA
-3998 EQSIGIS
+3998 EQTIGIS

-4012 TISIPEECDASEYE
+4012 TISIPEDCDASEYE

-4073 DISIQSIGFRT
+4073 DISIQAIGFRT

-4110 AKAEKE
+4110 AKAEKV
-4116 QVRTAIQGNV
+4116 QVRTAIRGNV

-4131 RGGKQMAVRK
+4131 RGGKQVAVRK
-4141 IALK
+4141 IAQK

>member
-1 MRIQHTTYRKI
+1 MRILYPTYCKLI
-12 IALLILLSSVSSL
+12 ATLLLLGCSIALS
-25 FAQSKTYHVTAE
+25 AQGKTYYVKADSEIT
-37 ATSGGDGLSWD
+37 TSGSDGLSWEN
-48 KAITLTEALNLAK
+48 AITLTEALSQAK

-97 FEGKETNKNALPT
+97 FAGDETIKNDLPT

-121 ALVGDINTNDKASQ
+121 ALVGDIGTNDKASQ

-147 DNATHV
+147 DNAIHV
-153 LTLQMGVTPG
+153 LTLQMGVTQD
-163 NTNENNAPT
+163 NTNDGNKPT

-184 SGENT
+184 KGENT
-189 SANGRGGGIYVVNN
+189 SANGRGGGIYVVNK
-203 SNGGNAQS
+203 SNDNNAGS
-211 RFFRISQCNF
+211 RYFRISQCNF

-235 KSCTNPQSAI
+235 NSCTNQQSAI
-245 SYCSFFN
+245 SYCSIFN
-252 NVAGKRGTSENEGGG
+252 NVAGKRGSSDNEGGG
-267 MWIDGTATVYN
+267 MWIDGTATIYN

-288 IRLSKTSKIVNCS
+288 IRLSSTSKIVNCS

-312 TAAGASGSDG
+312 TTAGASGSDG

-353 VESADGKDA
+353 VEPAGGKDA
-362 NGNVRISIQNHTTK
+362 NGNVHISIQNHTTK

-466 RYVMQNRQGTGDGS
+466 RYVMQKRQGTGDGS
-480 SWANAMDDIQKAIN
+480 SWGNAMDDIQKAIN

-539 GSFKGNETSRAQ
+539 GSFKGDETSRAQ
-551 RIAASTDLKEPW
+551 RIAASTGLKEPW
-563 SWHYKSTIK
+563 RWHHPSTIK

-626 QETNDKKFEPDC
+626 QETNDPKFEPDC

-707 TRSMVTNCSANMGA
+707 TRNMVTNCSANMGA

-868 GFEQIQG
+868 GFIQG
-875 TQFSTKED
+875 GTDTPFCTTED

-891 TDKTEVDYF
+891 TDKTEINYF
-900 WEVKQGTRLRN
+900 WELKQGTRLRN

-953 FELNTTAKRLRI
+953 FELNTTTKRLRI

-977 GQSWEKSYTSS
+977 GQSWENCYTSS

-1003 DTVNVVEKG
+1003 GTVNVVEKG
-1012 STTKTKFTINKA
+1012 STTKTSFIINKA

-1069 GYPAYSEKKNP
+1069 GYPAYSENKNP
-1080 DDSDRNPILYR
+1080 DDSDRNPTLYR
-1091 TEVNGNME
+1091 TEVNGNIE

-1194 NNTSKDLHNQNP
+1194 NNTSQDINEQQLT
-1206 SELPSIIYLNKS
+1206 EWPSIIYLNKS
-1218 NGSNN
+1218 EGSKNQ
-1223 SLTLNHVSIIN
+1223 LTLKHVTIIN
-1234 NEGVAPD
+1234 NIGLAPETKD
-1241 YNLVQQTSYAVGN
+1241 LGSTSYAAGN
-1254 KLYINGAWEGSKCN
+1254 VVNYQGATREGSTAN
-1268 NTIDINTLG
+1268 NSIYSINTLG
-1277 KDGAMNFSNPTKEVG
+1277 ENGAKNFSNPTKEVG
-1292 AKMVGNVYF
+1292 AKMVGNVYY
-1301 GGYAAFRPLTSSIE
+1301 GGYAFFRPLTSSIE

-1325 STTTKDMTGEERNLG
+1325 SKTTEDMTGEERNLG
-1340 GAPDLGAYEALLPK
+1340 GAPDLGAYEAILPK
-1354 DGHVIYVRSYNTEWI
+1354 AGRVIYVRSYNTKYISNEDS
-1369 ENNATDKE
+1369 NYDD
-1377 QIDGSPNF
+1377 QDGEPDF
-1385 NLLNDDTSGKVY
+1385 NLLKDTDIKY
-1397 NGTSWDA
+1397 DGTSWDK
-1404 AIHGNAVCD
+1404 AIIGNAMCD
-1413 LNQLEAND
+1413 NTIEKSGNKFYVTDNGTLLNTTID
-1421 NNFYIRLEDG
+1421 NKEYSETGG
-1431 KMMAATKDVR
+1431 KYRSETNSYGDF
-1441 AYSVYQKP
+1441 
-1449 TSWKNNTGIY
+1449 WKN
-1459 ADNYYGPISGHYSH
+1459 SG
-1473 FMVNGFINDY
+1473 
-1483 LKDNTNADLYWNVY
+1483 
-1497 QGNTNHK
+1497 
-1504 DKYSDKDFNLIN
+1504 NLQKQKSTDWDTYNQIKN
-1516 NDRKERYVSGL
+1516 NREERYISGL
-1527 QFAVEKAA
+1527 QYAVEKAA
-1535 KYNEEHKNESGFIP
+1535 KINESLKPGEEP
-1549 KEVWV
+1549 VVVWV
-1554 GAGVYTDYKGFVI
+1554 GAGIYTDYKGFVI
-1567 RNGVKVYGGFPHEGN
+1567 RDKVKVYGGFPYEGY
-1582 PNMDDRLPLLSQY
+1582 PNESDRHPLLSQY
-1595 IPARGDK
+1595 VPARK
-1602 KDKKKSD
+1602 EYENLVKTK

-1617 KESPVKRDNN
+1617 KESPVYFKKGDKEMWYQEYKPE
-1627 DVLQHNME
+1627 DGSKYEYTKTLIDKKE
-1635 TEINNRNVERHYVLY
+1635 TERHYVLY
-1650 QPDVCVP
+1650 QPDVCLP
-1657 TWHVVGDSSTITQ
+1657 TWSPSGD
-1670 ANSYRF
+1670 
-1676 IKNNS
+1676 
-1681 SHPYYEN
+1681 
-1688 YQGNSANAPYNV
+1688 GNSLRTDGNAV
-1700 NIYKQYENVKWDGFT
+1700 RYKGDLKDDKYYKNYEYAKWDGFS

-1725 ANRDGGPG
+1725 DANRDGGAG
-1733 VRVFDNVEL
+1733 VRVFRGVEL
-1742 ENLVIVN
+1742 ENLIIVN
-1749 NLNHGYRV
+1749 NFNHGGRV

-1763 MDGQNSKISNSYQ
+1763 MDGENSKISNSY
-1776 LNNYATNANSVS
+1776 LLRNLSYANSS
-1788 KAQVPDDT
+1788 E
-1796 FKKNKSKYG
+1796 S
-1805 NQDVY
+1805 Y
-1810 GGGAYMIVGTGFNMV
+1810 GGGAYMIQGTGYNLV
-1825 VAKNRV
+1825 VANNRCYN
-1831 MGTTESGGG
+1831 GTCRGGG
-1840 IFIESATFYNNTVAY
+1840 IFLESAKFYNNTIAY
-1855 NMVENKNEGSGIMQ
+1855 NMATDG
-1869 WSNAETGIN
+1869 TGIYHWQDAKTGVA
-1878 SSLSLYNCIIYG
+1878 SQLSLYNCIIYDNYNNSKQITDQVNSAASDKMNPSHNCYMNSG
-1890 NIKRNGGTNYQV
+1890 NINDKFKESDGNFTGTKAQAFPFENQTYESGHEGNFRFRNARL
-1902 GSTSVN
+1902 
-1908 TFKTPHSCYL
+1908 K
-1918 PSCTDALNNIFKK
+1918 NN
-1931 DSKNIISSVN
+1931 
-1941 PFADGENAKNTLD
+1941 
-1954 FRLAAESKCLNAG
+1954 FRLAANSECLNAG
-1967 TEDLKQNG
+1967 TEDLNQNG

-2035 NRSGD
+2035 NRSGN

-2061 FEEKNKGITDNAK
+2061 FQEKNKDITDNDK
-2074 KSKVYVKVA
+2074 KHKVYVKAA

-2089 NGDRF
+2089 NGNRF

-2132 VPDPKTYNWDND
+2132 EPIEGTYNWDKD

-2204 CHLIDGNASDV
+2204 CHLIDGNANDK

-2297 VKNDATIGGGIYQED
+2297 VKNEATTGGGIYQED

-2334 GKVDFLS
+2334 GKVDILS
-2341 EDYLQGTGSGSLTT
+2341 EDYLQDTGSGSLTT

-2388 NQTYYVPRA
+2388 DQTYYVPRA

-2410 VEAWKDY
+2410 VEAWKNY

-2443 LPIFDTT
+2443 LPTFDKN
-2450 KLLKRLF
+2450 KLLTRLF

-2464 LVNDENIQK
+2464 LVKDADIQK

-2485 LDAALDYIKEA
+2485 LDAALDYINEA
-2496 REKNVATEAT
+2496 RKQKVADETT

-2517 KPGKMRKDKDLSP
+2517 KPGKMRKKENISTG
-2530 DQNTIDRRLQS
+2530 QTNIDRRLQS
-2541 FTIPVNVDIFGSF
+2541 FTIPANVDIFGSF
-2554 SVNDPYSSTPVDPK
+2554 SVEDNYSSDPK
-2568 TGKETGGKFTS
+2568 DAVPTESFTS
-2579 LGDKTLEA
+2579 LGNITLRPEMKIK
-2587 DGDIKTILEDR
+2587 DILSER
-2598 NKDHMTD
+2598 NKNHMAD

-2638 VVYSNAEST
+2638 VVYSNAES
-2647 GTSSSQNNEVVLDG
+2647 SLNNEVVLDG

-2668 TMTELKSIEGE
+2668 TMTELKTMEGE
-2679 NKIAEIGRGGGIYTN
+2679 DEEVAEIGRGGGIYTN
-2694 RVNYTLNR
+2694 RMNYTLNR

-2751 GAIYLYLTESKNG
+2751 GAIYLYLTASENG

-2799 DDASTMTAGY
+2799 SDAVNMPANY

-2823 AKEDGAIHVEN
+2823 AKQDGAIHVEN
-2834 EVSGTITPILYNT
+2834 EVTSGTTITPILYNT

-2864 HMRNCAWD
+2864 HMNNCAWD
-2872 ELPESTASTANDGNI
+2872 ELPESTTSTANDGNV
-2887 KLNKENIASDGPRFT
+2887 KLNTENIASDGPRFT
-2902 EPTTIKGYEG
+2902 EPTTTKGYEG

-2923 ISVLTDAGDGKKKAD
+2923 ISVLTDAGDGSKDKD
-2938 DTYEKGKEGK
+2938 DKNETGK
-2948 YFDWWY
+2948 YLNWWTM
-2954 KHEDRLDDYGYPSE
+2954 HNNRLKEYGYRSE
-2968 YIRSANSSKEYFRYV
+2968 YIRSANSSKEYYRYV
-2983 GPKDEKG
+2983 GPKDERG
-2990 VVTEKPIDIGMYE
+2990 DVTEKPIDIGMYE
-3003 FQYVLKFTDLERVYI
+3003 FQYVLKFTDLEKVYI

-3043 AMANPSGNASTG
+3043 AMANPSGNSSTG
-3055 TGTGITSKRQVFVR
+3055 TGTGISSKRQVFVR

-3088 NNADKAQYIE
+3088 NNGDKAKFIE

-3106 TGKKI
+3106 TGKNI
-3111 NGKEE
+3111 NGKED

-3125 VENPTKVN
+3125 IENPTKVN

-3152 FTFIN
+3152 FTFTN
-3157 ISNQEDYGV
+3157 KSNQKDYGV
-3166 GINAVNNLTADGNTA
+3166 GINAVNNLTADGKTA

-3195 KAGMLAENK
+3195 KAGMLAQNT
-3204 DANSALKLWNV
+3204 DAKSALKLWNV
-3215 LFADGKGDGIIINNG
+3215 LFADGKGDGIKITGNG
-3230 KSDITNATFV
+3230 NPNITNATFV
-3240 NNNGTAVSTTSVYN
+3240 NNKGEAVSTKSVYN
-3254 SVAWKNKDQAKLNF
+3254 SVAWRNGTQDLNIKNS
-3268 KDHYNVII
+3268 
-3276 DKNVVNGDVLNG
+3276 NVVIAADIKNGDVLNG

-3298 YRIRPSLLL
+3298 YRIRPSLQLL
-3307 LNQGNNEKYCQAV
+3307 DQGNNEKYCQAV
-3320 GLTEA
+3320 GLTEE

-3339 DLGNTARLIGSN
+3339 DLGNTARLIGDN

-3396 LYANKHAGEYGY
+3396 LYANKNEGEYGY

-3432 MREETSSETGTEAI
+3432 MREEKSSEKETEAI
-3446 VNDLLSQRK
+3446 VKDLLTQRK
-3455 GIIESSSQS
+3455 GIIESASQS
-3464 TINGLTLNNT
+3464 AINGLTLNSGT
-3474 TTGSETRMCLVDGF
+3474 TDTRMCLVDGF
-3488 KVSGNVSLKGN
+3488 KVSGNVNLQGN
-3499 SMLSTSIIDGNISG
+3499 SMLSTSILDANAKVSG
-3513 DANGMLYN
+3513 DTNGWLYN
-3521 SLALGTVEN
+3521 SLALGSVEN

-3539 GALSSTTGSAANRA
+3539 GELPSPDGSAANRA
-3553 SVNTY
+3553 SVT
-3558 NKPVNTYN
+3558 TDN

-3574 KFQLDETSGDINA
+3574 KYQLDETSKDINA
-3587 NADATATNECIDK
+3587 NADATATNECIDM
-3600 VMHRHDLAGNKRI
+3600 VMHNHDLAGNKRT

-3626 LTNDAEANMTDYP
+3626 LTEDAEAKKADYPHGKKADYP
-3639 HGKSVVYVMTEDKE
+3639 HGKSVVYVMAEDKE
-3653 LKLDNGF
+3653 LKLDNTL
-3660 YTETN
+3660 YIETN
-3665 PFCPGF
+3665 PFSPGF

-3693 VERNLK
+3693 VERKLK
-3699 KGTNFFSMPFKATK
+3699 AGTNFFSMPFKATN
-3713 MEVSGFENPET
+3713 MEVEGTNNPADGRVT
-3724 SGVIAYYYNAA
+3724 AYYYNAA

-3741 YKFGKT
+3741 YKFDQSK
-3747 NSEAWIRGVDNQRN
+3747 SKAWVRGVDNQRN

-3769 ATEAKTV
+3769 AKADKMDATGKMTV
-3776 RFYGTSYTEKD
+3776 RFYGISYTEKD
-3787 GRTNRSLLDKITL
+3787 GRTNKSLLDKITL

-3836 AMNYS
+3836 AMNYC
-3841 DMEYGRVIYQYDD
+3841 DMEYGRVIYQCKEDSS
-3854 NDKDKGNDNDNDNDN
+3854 
-3869 DNGIYKAINTD
+3869 YKAINTYD
-3880 GIKTGYI
+3880 LATGVSTDGYI

-3900 DNSEIVIVE
+3900 DNSESVIVG
-3909 HSPAR
+3909 HSEAR
-3914 AKTAYQATK
+3914 AGTAYQTTR
-3923 ALNIAITQNDR
+3923 ALDIAITQSNR
-3934 ISRASNGSPVDDQL
+3934 NSRAGNGTPADDQL

-3989 LLSAISIDA
+3989 LLSAISIEA
-3998 EQSIGIS
+3998 EQSIGVS

-4012 TISIPEECDASEYE
+4012 SISIPEDCDASEYE

-4073 DISIQSIGFRT
+4073 DISIQAIGFRT

>member
-1 MRIQHTTYRKI
+1 MKIQHTTYRKI
-12 IALLILLSSVSSL
+12 IALLILLSCVNPL
-25 FAQSKTYHVTAE
+25 FAQDSKTYHVTAE
-37 ATSGGDGLSWD
+37 ATDSGDGLSW
-48 KAITLTEALNLAK
+48 KNAITLTKALSLAK

-76 HIYKAPEGG
+76 HIYKAPKEG

-91 VAMYGG
+91 VGMYGG
-97 FEGKETNKNALPT
+97 FAGTETIKNNLPT

-121 ALVGDINTNDKASQ
+121 ALVGDIATNDKASQ
-135 QLIIYPENTTRT
+135 QLIIYPENSTRN

-153 LTLQMGVTPG
+153 LTLQMGVTQD
-163 NTNENNAPT
+163 NTNEGNKPT

-184 SGENT
+184 SGANT

-203 SNGGNAQS
+203 SNDNNAQS

-235 KSCTNPQSAI
+235 NSCTNQQSAI

-252 NVAGKRGTSENEGGG
+252 NVAGKRGASDNEGGG

-288 IRLSKTSKIVNCS
+288 IRLSSTSKIVNCS

-312 TAAGASGSDG
+312 TTAGASGSND

-353 VESADGKDA
+353 VEPAGGKDA
-362 NGNVRISIQNHTTK
+362 NGNVHISIQNHTTK

-420 QYYQNYIEKSNLE
+420 QYYQNFIEKSNLE

-466 RYVMQNRQGTGDGS
+466 RYVMPNRAGKGDGS
-480 SWANAMDDIQKAIN
+480 SWTNAMDDIQKAIN

-509 AEGTYEIKNRIAE
+509 AQGTYEIKNRIAE

-539 GSFKGNETSRAQ
+539 GSFRGDETSRAE
-551 RIAASTDLKEPW
+551 RFAASTDLKEPW
-563 SWHYKSTIK
+563 RWHHPSIIK

-618 FIIEGGAY
+618 FTIEGGAY

-856 GTTAINNYYSGM
+856 GTTALNNYYSGK
-868 GFEQIQG
+868 GFIQG
-875 TQFSTKED
+875 GADTPFYTTED

-891 TDKTEVDYF
+891 TDKTEINYF

-953 FELNTTAKRLRI
+953 FELNKATKRLRI

-1012 STTKTKFTINKA
+1012 STTKTSFTINKA
-1024 DGYQFEICA
+1024 DGYQFEICT

-1069 GYPAYSEKKNP
+1069 GYPAYSEKEDP
-1080 DDSDRNPILYR
+1080 TDSDRNPIQYR
-1091 TEVNGNME
+1091 TEVNGNIE

-1194 NNTSKDLHNQNP
+1194 NNTSQDINEQQLT
-1206 SELPSIIYLNKS
+1206 EWPSIIYLNKS
-1218 NGSNN
+1218 EGSNN
-1223 SLTLNHVSIIN
+1223 QLTLKHVTIVN
-1234 NEGVAPD
+1234 NIGLAPETKD
-1241 YNLVQQTSYAVGN
+1241 LGSTSYAAGN
-1254 KLYINGAWEGSKCN
+1254 IVIYQNATIEGSAAYN
-1268 NTIDINTLG
+1268 SIYPINTLG
-1277 KDGAMNFSNPTKEVG
+1277 ENGVKNFSNPTKEVG
-1292 AKMVGNVYF
+1292 AKMVGNVYY
-1301 GGYAAFRPLTSSIE
+1301 GGYASFRPLTSSVQ
-1315 AGKIINSAAS
+1315 AGTIINSAAS
-1325 STTTKDMTGEERNLG
+1325 CATPMDITGEERNLG
-1340 GAPDLGAYEALLPK
+1340 GAPDLGAYEALLPE
-1354 DGHVIYVRSYNTEWI
+1354 DGRVIYVRSYNTEWI
-1369 ENNATDKE
+1369 ENDATGKE

-1385 NLLNDDTSGKVY
+1385 DLLNDDTSGKVY
-1397 NGTSWDA
+1397 NGTSWDT

-1413 LNQLEAND
+1413 LNQLAAYD
-1421 NNFYIRLEDG
+1421 NNFYVRLADG
-1431 KMMAATKDVR
+1431 KMMAATKDVS
-1441 AYSVYQKP
+1441 AYSEYQKP

-1459 ADNYYGPISGHYSH
+1459 ADNYYGPIAGHYSH
-1473 FMVNGFINDY
+1473 FMVNGYINDY
-1483 LKDNTNADLYWNVY
+1483 LKDDANADLYWNVY

-1567 RNGVKVYGGFPHEGN
+1567 RDGVKVYGGFPHEGN

-1617 KESPVKRDNN
+1617 KESPVYRDNN
-1627 DVLQHNME
+1627 DVLQHNMK
-1635 TEINNRNVERHYVLY
+1635 TEIDKRKVERHYVLY

-1681 SHPYYEN
+1681 SHPYYAN
-1688 YQGNSANAPYNV
+1688 YQGNSVNAPYNV

-1776 LNNYATNANSVS
+1776 LNNYATNANSVP

-1796 FKKNKSKYG
+1796 FKNNKSNYG

-1831 MGTTESGGG
+1831 MGSTESGGG

-1954 FRLAAESKCLNAG
+1954 FRLAANSECLNAG
-1967 TEDLKQNG
+1967 TEDLNQNG

-2035 NRSGD
+2035 NRSGN
-2040 SPKNAAC
+2040 SPANAAC
-2047 ADKLQSVLTAAGKL
+2047 ADKLQSVLTTAGKL
-2061 FEEKNKGITDNAK
+2061 FEEKNKGITDNDK

-2083 GYQADE
+2083 GYQADKKG
-2089 NGDRF
+2089 NRF

-2132 VPDPKTYNWDND
+2132 VPDSKTYNWDND
-2144 QRDCINEYQTLLSAK
+2144 KRDCINEYQTLLSAK

-2189 DYNTTAIEYRAVIDG
+2189 DYNTSAIEYRAVIDG
-2204 CHLIDGNASDV
+2204 CHLIDGNASDK

-2252 KGGMVSGSVI
+2252 KGSMVSGSVI

-2284 EKDFHAYVISCTI
+2284 KKGFHAYVISCTI

-2334 GKVDFLS
+2334 GKVDILS

-2388 NQTYYVPRA
+2388 DQTYYVPRA

-2410 VEAWKDY
+2410 IEAWKNY
-2417 GISDYDITGKTRT
+2417 GISDFDITGKTRT
-2430 LSERQTAG
+2430 LRERQTAG

-2443 LPIFDTT
+2443 LPTFDTT
-2450 KLLKRLF
+2450 KLLRRLF

-2464 LVNDENIQK
+2464 LVYDADIQK

-2485 LDAALDYIKEA
+2485 LDAALDYINEA
-2496 REKNVATEAT
+2496 RKQKVATEAT

-2530 DQNTIDRRLQS
+2530 EQNTIDRRLQS
-2541 FTIPVNVDIFGSF
+2541 FTIPVNVDIYGSF
-2554 SVNDPYSSTPVDPK
+2554 SVEDNYSSDPK
-2568 TGKETGGKFTS
+2568 DAVPTESFTS
-2579 LGDKTLEA
+2579 LGNITLRPEMKIK
-2587 DGDIKTILEDR
+2587 DILSER
-2598 NKDHMTD
+2598 NKNHMAD

-2624 GDIKASEKERNVYH
+2624 GDIKASETERNVYH

-2647 GTSSSQNNEVVLDG
+2647 ETSSSQNNEVVLDG

-2740 SQDKIALPGKG
+2740 SQDEIAMPGKG
-2751 GAIYLYLTESKNG
+2751 GAIYLYLTASKNG

-2778 TCGKITS
+2778 TCDKYTG
-2785 TESSQGGA
+2785 TEVSQGGA

-2799 DDASTMTAGY
+2799 DDASSMAEDY

-2823 AKEDGAIHVEN
+2823 ANQDGAIHVEN
-2834 EVSGTITPILYNT
+2834 EVTSGTIRPILYNT

-2857 SVLLKRE
+2857 SVLLQRE
-2864 HMRNCAWD
+2864 HMNNCAWD
-2872 ELPESTASTANDGNI
+2872 ELPESTTSTTKDGNI

-2948 YFDWWY
+2948 YFDWWN
-2954 KHEDRLDDYGYPSE
+2954 KHKDRLDAYGYRSE
-2968 YIRSANSSKEYFRYV
+2968 YIRSANSSKEYYRYV
-2983 GPKDEKG
+2983 GPKNEKG
-2990 VVTEKPIDIGMYE
+2990 EVTDKPIDIGMYE
-3003 FQYVLKFTDLERVYI
+3003 FQYVLKFTDLERFYI

-3043 AMANPSGNASTG
+3043 AMANPSGNSSTG
-3055 TGTGITSKRQVFVR
+3055 PGTGITSKRQVFVR

-3088 NNADKAQYIE
+3088 NNGDKAKYIE

-3106 TGKKI
+3106 TGKKK

-3152 FTFIN
+3152 FTFTN
-3157 ISNQEDYGV
+3157 TSNQKDYGV
-3166 GINAVNNLTADGNTA
+3166 GINAVNNLTADGKTA

-3195 KAGMLAENK
+3195 KAGMLAQNT
-3204 DANSALKLWNV
+3204 DAKSALKLWNV
-3215 LFADGKGDGIIINNG
+3215 LFADGYRDGIIITGDG
-3230 KSDITNATFV
+3230 KPDITNATFV
-3240 NNNGTAVSTTSVYN
+3240 NNKGNAVSTKSVYN
-3254 SVAWKNKDQAKLNF
+3254 SVAWGNGTQDLNT
-3268 KDHYNVII
+3268 DNS
-3276 DKNVVNGDVLNG
+3276 NVVIAADIKNGDVLNG
-3288 PNFVDPEHGD
+3288 PNFVDPEHRD

-3320 GLTEA
+3320 GLTEE

-3339 DLGNTARLIGSN
+3339 DLGNTARLIGDK

-3432 MREETSSETGTEAI
+3432 MREEKSSKTGTEAI
-3446 VNDLLSQRK
+3446 VSNLLSQRR

-3464 TINGLTLNNT
+3464 AINGLTLNNT
-3474 TTGSETRMCLVDGF
+3474 TTGTETRMCLVDGF
-3488 KVSGNVSLKGN
+3488 KVSGNVSLNGN
-3499 SMLSTSIIDGNISG
+3499 SMLSTSVLDASTNVSG
-3513 DANGMLYN
+3513 DANGLLYN
-3521 SLALGTVEN
+3521 SLASGSVKN
-3530 VKSVNVTAS
+3530 VKAINVTAS
-3539 GALSSTTGSAANRA
+3539 GELPSTDGSAANRS
-3553 SVNTY
+3553 SVT
-3558 NKPVNTYN
+3558 TYN
-3566 KYVKDEYW
+3566 KYVKDDYW
-3574 KFQLDETSGDINA
+3574 KYQLDETSSDINA
-3587 NADATATNECIDK
+3587 NDASANDYPTKVCREN
-3600 VMHRHDLAGNKRI
+3600 VMHDHDLAGNKRI
-3613 RDNVDNGCFETWY
+3613 RDLKEDGSCNKVDNGCFETWY
-3626 LTNDAEANMTDYP
+3626 LTDDKKTTSEDYP
-3639 HGKSVVYVMTEDKE
+3639 HGKSVVYVMGEDKE
-3653 LKLDNGF
+3653 LQLDKAL
-3660 YTETN
+3660 YPETN
-3665 PFCPGF
+3665 PFSPGF

-3699 KGTNFFSMPFKATK
+3699 AGTNFFSMPFKATN
-3713 MEVSGFENPET
+3713 MEVEGTNNPADGSVT
-3724 SGVIAYYYNAA
+3724 AYYYNAA

-3741 YKFGKT
+3741 YKFDQ
-3747 NSEAWIRGVDNQRN
+3747 SESKAWVKGVDNQRN
-3761 FTAGFRMD
+3761 FTTGFRM
-3769 ATEAKTV
+3769 EANGNKTV
-3776 RFYGTSYTEKD
+3776 RFYGISYTEN
-3787 GRTNRSLLDKITL
+3787 GSQLGQITL

-3841 DMEYGRVIYQYDD
+3841 DMEYGRVIYQCEE
-3854 NDKDKGNDNDNDNDN
+3854 
-3869 DNGIYKAINTD
+3869 NGSYKTINTD
-3880 GIKTGYI
+3880 GVTGYI

-3900 DNSEIVIVE
+3900 ENSESVIVY
-3909 HSPAR
+3909 HSEEKATTAKQGTR
-3914 AKTAYQATK
+3914 A
-3923 ALNIAITQNDR
+3923 LDIAITQNDR
-3934 ISRASNGSPVDDQL
+3934 ISRAGNGTPIDDQL

-3968 VKWMTSQNA
+3968 VKWMASQNA

-4066 MATDMKS
+4066 MTTDMKS
-4073 DISIQSIGFRT
+4073 DISIQSIGFRA

-4103 VLALQKK
+4103 VLALQKT

-4131 RGGKQMAVRK
+4131 RGGKQVAVRK

>member
-1 MRIQHTTYRKI
+1 MKIQHTTYRKI
-12 IALLILLSSVSSL
+12 IALLILLSSVNPL

-37 ATSGGDGLSWD
+37 ATSGGDGLSWAQ
-48 KAITLTEALNLAK
+48 AITLENALSLAK

-76 HIYKAPEGG
+76 HIYKAPKGG

-91 VAMYGG
+91 VGMYGG
-97 FEGKETNKNALPT
+97 FAGDETIKNNLPT

-121 ALVGDINTNDKASQ
+121 ALVGDIDTNDKASQ
-135 QLIIYPENTTRT
+135 QLIIYPENTTRF

-153 LTLQMGVTPG
+153 LTLQMGVTQD
-163 NTNENNAPT
+163 NTNDGNKPT

-184 SGENT
+184 KGANT

-203 SNGGNAQS
+203 SNDGNAQS

-235 KSCTNPQSAI
+235 NSCTNQQSAI
-245 SYCSFFN
+245 SYCSIFN
-252 NVAGKRGTSENEGGG
+252 NVAGKRGASDNEGGG
-267 MWIDGTATVYN
+267 MWLDGTATVYN

-312 TAAGASGSDG
+312 TTAGASGSDG

-353 VESADGKDA
+353 VEPAGGKDA
-362 NGNVRISIQNHTTK
+362 NGNVHISIQNHTTK

-391 FSFSSNLKQLI
+391 FSFSSNLKQLF

-410 TSALYGAGDL
+410 TSALYGTGDL

-466 RYVMQNRQGTGDGS
+466 RYVKQKRVGKGDGS
-480 SWANAMDDIQKAIN
+480 SWENAMDDIQKAIN

-509 AEGTYEIKNRIAE
+509 AGGTYEIKNRIAE

-539 GSFKGNETSRAQ
+539 GSFYGNETSRAD

-563 SWHYKSTIK
+563 SWHHPSTIK

-948 NHDIV
+948 NHNIV
-953 FELNTTAKRLRI
+953 FELNKTAKRLRI

-1003 DTVNVVEKG
+1003 GTVNVVEKG
-1012 STTKTKFTINKA
+1012 STTKTSFTINKK
-1024 DGYQFEICA
+1024 DGYQFEICT

-1069 GYPAYSEKKNP
+1069 GYPAYSEKEDP
-1080 DDSDRNPILYR
+1080 TDSDRNPILYR
-1091 TEVNGNME
+1091 TEVNGNIE
-1099 GSELSD
+1099 GSDLSD

-1194 NNTSKDLHNQNP
+1194 NNTSQDINEQQLT
-1206 SELPSIIYLNKS
+1206 EWPSIIYLNKS
-1218 NGSNN
+1218 EGSKNQ
-1223 SLTLNHVSIIN
+1223 LTLKHVTIIN
-1234 NEGVAPD
+1234 NIGLAPETKD
-1241 YNLVQQTSYAVGN
+1241 LGSTSYAAGN
-1254 KLYINGAWEGSKCN
+1254 VVIYQSKTIEGSTAN
-1268 NTIDINTLG
+1268 NSIYPINTLG
-1277 KDGAMNFSNPTKEVG
+1277 ENGAKNFSNPTKEVG
-1292 AKMVGNVYF
+1292 AKMAGNVYY
-1301 GGYAAFRPLTSSIE
+1301 GGYAFFRPLTSSIE
-1315 AGKIINSAAS
+1315 AGKIINSAINSATS

-1340 GAPDLGAYEALLPK
+1340 GAPDLGAYEALLPE
-1354 DGHVIYVRSYNTEWI
+1354 DGRVIYVRSYNTEYI
-1369 ENNATDKE
+1369 SQENSNDDD
-1377 QIDGSPNF
+1377 QDGKPNF
-1385 NLLNDDTSGKVY
+1385 NLLKDTNIKY
-1397 NGTSWDA
+1397 DGTSWDK
-1404 AIHGNAVCD
+1404 AIIGNAMCD
-1413 LNQLEAND
+1413 NTIERSGNKFYVTDNGILLNTTIANK
-1421 NNFYIRLEDG
+1421 E
-1431 KMMAATKDVR
+1431 
-1441 AYSVYQKP
+1441 YSETGCKYRSE
-1449 TSWKNNTGIY
+1449 TDSYGDFWKN
-1459 ADNYYGPISGHYSH
+1459 SGNLQNQESTDWKTY
-1473 FMVNGFINDY
+1473 NQI
-1483 LKDNTNADLYWNVY
+1483 TNN
-1497 QGNTNHK
+1497 
-1504 DKYSDKDFNLIN
+1504 
-1516 NDRKERYVSGL
+1516 REERYISGL
-1527 QFAVEKAA
+1527 QYAVEKAA
-1535 KYNEEHKNESGFIP
+1535 KINESLKPGEEP
-1549 KEVWV
+1549 VVVWV
-1554 GAGVYTDYKGFVI
+1554 GAGIYTDYKGFVI
-1567 RNGVKVYGGFPHEGN
+1567 RDKVKVYGGFPYEGY
-1582 PNMDDRLPLLSQY
+1582 PNESDRHPLLSQY
-1595 IPARGDK
+1595 VPARKEYENLDK
-1602 KDKKKSD
+1602 TK

-1617 KESPVKRDNN
+1617 KESPVYFTDSSKEMWYQEDKPE
-1627 DVLQHNME
+1627 DGSKYGYTKTL
-1635 TEINNRNVERHYVLY
+1635 INRGNTERHYVLY
-1650 QPDVCVP
+1650 QPDVCLP
-1657 TWHVVGDSSTITQ
+1657 TWSPSGDGNASRTDGNAVRYKKGNLIDD
-1670 ANSYRF
+1670 
-1676 IKNNS
+1676 K
-1681 SHPYYEN
+1681 YY
-1688 YQGNSANAPYNV
+1688 
-1700 NIYKQYENVKWDGFT
+1700 KDYEYAKWDGFSV
-1715 IRHGYIINYQ
+1715 RHGYIINYPG
-1725 ANRDGGPG
+1725 ANRDGGAG
-1733 VRVFDNVEL
+1733 VRVFRGVEL
-1742 ENLVIVN
+1742 ENLIIVN
-1749 NLNHGYRV
+1749 NFNHGSRV

-1763 MDGQNSKISNSYQ
+1763 MDGENSKISNSY
-1776 LNNYATNANSVS
+1776 LLRNLSYANSS
-1788 KAQVPDDT
+1788 E
-1796 FKKNKSKYG
+1796 S
-1805 NQDVY
+1805 Y
-1810 GGGAYMIVGTGFNMV
+1810 GGGAYMIQGTGYNLV
-1825 VAKNRV
+1825 VANNRCYN
-1831 MGTTESGGG
+1831 GKSWGGG
-1840 IFIESATFYNNTVAY
+1840 IFLESAKFYNNTIAY
-1855 NMVENKNEGSGIMQ
+1855 NMSTSG
-1869 WSNAETGIN
+1869 TGIYHWQDN
-1878 SSLSLYNCIIYG
+1878 NTGIDSQLSLYNCIIYDNYNNDKSITDQVNSAASDKMNPSHNCYMNSG
-1890 NIKRNGGTNYQV
+1890 NINNKFQESYGNFTGTKAQAFPFEDQTYESGHEGNFRFRNARLKNNFRLNESDGLDGNKCLNGGTTEV
-1902 GSTSVN
+1902 GN
-1908 TFKTPHSCYL
+1908 GIIL
-1918 PSCTDALNNIFKK
+1918 PET
-1931 DSKNIISSVN
+1931 
-1941 PFADGENAKNTLD
+1941 
-1954 FRLAAESKCLNAG
+1954 
-1967 TEDLKQNG
+1967 
-1975 EAKIASLP
+1975 
-1983 SKDMDFTNR
+1983 DMDYTNR
-1992 IKDCTV
+1992 IKDCAI

-2013 EAKTNTAGIVD
+2013 EARTNTAGIVD

-2035 NRSGD
+2035 NRSGN
-2040 SPKNAAC
+2040 SPANAAC

-2104 NDPQSYT
+2104 KDPQSYT

-2144 QRDCINEYQTLLSAK
+2144 QRNCISEYQTLLSAK

-2204 CHLIDGNASDV
+2204 CHLIDGNASDK

-2341 EDYLQGTGSGSLTT
+2341 EDYLQGTGSLTT

-2388 NQTYYVPRA
+2388 DQNYYVPRA

-2410 VEAWKDY
+2410 VEAWKNY

-2443 LPIFDTT
+2443 LPTFDKN
-2450 KLLKRLF
+2450 KLLTRLF

-2464 LVNDENIQK
+2464 LVNDAYIQK

-2485 LDAALDYIKEA
+2485 LDAALDYINEA
-2496 REKNVATEAT
+2496 REKKVATEAT

-2517 KPGKMRKDKDLSP
+2517 KPGKMRKKENISTG
-2530 DQNTIDRRLQS
+2530 QTNIDRRLQS
-2541 FTIPVNVDIFGSF
+2541 FTIPANVDIFGSF
-2554 SVNDPYSSTPVDPK
+2554 SVEDNYSSDPEG
-2568 TGKETGGKFTS
+2568 TAEAQRFTS
-2579 LGDKTLEA
+2579 LGNKTLRPNL
-2587 DGDIKTILEDR
+2587 DIKVILSER
-2598 NKDHMTD
+2598 NKNHMAD

-2624 GDIKASEKERNVYH
+2624 GDIKASETERNVYH

-2668 TMTELKSIEGE
+2668 TMTELKTMEGVDE
-2679 NKIAEIGRGGGIYTN
+2679 EVAEIGRGGGIYTN
-2694 RVNYTLNR
+2694 RMNYTLNR

-2740 SQDKIALPGKG
+2740 NQDKIVLPGKG
-2751 GAIYLYLTESKNG
+2751 GAIYLYLTKSENG

-2778 TCGKITS
+2778 TCGNITS

-2799 DDASTMTAGY
+2799 DDAGSMTEGY

-2823 AKEDGAIHVEN
+2823 AKQDGAIHVEN
-2834 EVSGTITPILYNT
+2834 EVESGTITPILYNT
-2847 AIWGNESTGN
+2847 AIWGNESTDN
-2857 SVLLKRE
+2857 SVLLRRE
-2864 HMRNCAWD
+2864 HMNNCAWD
-2872 ELPESTASTANDGNI
+2872 ELPESTTSTANDGNI
-2887 KLNKENIASDGPRFT
+2887 KLNTENIASDGPRFT
-2902 EPTTIKGYEG
+2902 EPTTTKGYEG

-2923 ISVLTDAGDGKKKAD
+2923 ISVLTDAGDGSKDKD
-2938 DTYEKGKEGK
+2938 DKNETGK
-2948 YFDWWY
+2948 YLNWWTM
-2954 KHEDRLDDYGYPSE
+2954 HNTRLKKNVYRSE

-2983 GPKDEKG
+2983 GPKDENGNVAK
-2990 VVTEKPIDIGMYE
+2990 KPIDIGMYE
-3003 FQYVLKFTDLERVYI
+3003 FQYVLKFTDQEKVYI

-3043 AMANPSGNASTG
+3043 AMANPSGNSSTG
-3055 TGTGITSKRQVFVR
+3055 TGTGISSKRQVFVR

-3083 FSLFV
+3083 FSLYV
-3088 NNADKAQYIE
+3088 NAADKAQYIE

-3157 ISNQEDYGV
+3157 KSNQEDYGV

-3215 LFADGKGDGIIINNG
+3215 LFADGNGDGIIITGNG
-3230 KSDITNATFV
+3230 KPDITNATFV
-3240 NNNGTAVSTTSVYN
+3240 NNNNGTAVSTTSVYN

-3298 YRIRPSLLL
+3298 YRIRPSLMLL
-3307 LNQGNNEKYCQAV
+3307 DKGNNDKYQQNV
-3320 GLTEA
+3320 GLE
-3325 GHEIDYPATLAAEK
+3325 EIYKDKSNKDFDYAKMFASEK
-3339 DLGNTARLIGSN
+3339 DLGNTARLIGDN

-3359 DTEMKSIIYVKSVL
+3359 DTKLKSIIYVKSVL

-3396 LYANKHAGEYGY
+3396 LYANKTGKYGY

-3432 MREETSSETGTEAI
+3432 MREEKSSKTGTEAI
-3446 VNDLLSQRK
+3446 VSNLLSQRK

-3464 TINGLTLNNT
+3464 AIIGLTLNSGT
-3474 TTGSETRMCLVDGF
+3474 TDTRMCLVDGF

-3499 SMLSTSIIDGNISG
+3499 SMLSTSILDANAKVTG
-3513 DANGMLYN
+3513 DASAWLYN

-3539 GALSSTTGSAANRA
+3539 GALPSSTGSAVNRS
-3553 SVNTY
+3553 SVTTY
-3558 NKPVNTYN
+3558 NKYN
-3566 KYVKDEYW
+3566 KYVKDDYW
-3574 KFQLDETSGDINA
+3574 KYQLNETDNAYINA
-3587 NADATATNECIDK
+3587 NADASKTQECIDM
-3600 VMHRHDLAGNKRI
+3600 VMHNHDLAGNQRI
-3613 RDNVDNGCFETWY
+3613 RGNVDNGCFETWY
-3626 LTNDAEANMTDYP
+3626 LTGDAEANKGDYP

-3653 LKLDNGF
+3653 LKLDNTF

-3665 PFCPGF
+3665 PFSPGF

-3699 KGTNFFSMPFKATK
+3699 TGTNFFSMPFKATN
-3713 MEVSGFENPET
+3713 MEVEGTNNPADG
-3724 SGVIAYYYNAA
+3724 SVAAYYYNAA

-3741 YKFGKT
+3741 YKFDQNDSK
-3747 NSEAWIRGVDNQRN
+3747 AWVKGVDNQRN

-3769 ATEAKTV
+3769 ANGNKTV
-3776 RFYGTSYTEKD
+3776 RFYGISYTEN
-3787 GRTNRSLLDKITL
+3787 GSQLGQITL

-3807 PWSSSNGG
+3807 PWSDSNGG

-3836 AMNYS
+3836 AMNYR
-3841 DMEYGRVIYQYDD
+3841 DMEYGRVIYQYD
-3854 NDKDKGNDNDNDNDN
+3854 NDDDD
-3869 DNGIYKAINTD
+3869 DNGSYKAIYRAINTD
-3880 GIKTGYI
+3880 GATTGYI

-3900 DNSEIVIVE
+3900 DNSESVIVDNKE
-3909 HSPAR
+3909 KR
-3914 AKTAYQATK
+3914 AKTAYAGTQ
-3923 ALNIAITQNDR
+3923 ALNIAITQNSR
-3934 ISRASNGSPVDDQL
+3934 TSRAGNGTPADDQL

-3968 VKWMTSQNA
+3968 VKWMANQNA

-4092 NDLISVYAADG
+4092 NDLISVFAADG

-4131 RGGKQMAVRK
+4131 RGGKQVAVRK

>member
-1 MRIQHTTYRKI
+1 MRKLYPTYCKLI
-12 IALLILLSSVSSL
+12 ATLLLLGCSIALS
-25 FAQSKTYHVTAE
+25 AQGKTYHVKVDSEIT
-37 ATSGGDGLSWD
+37 TSGNDGLSWE

-76 HIYKAPEGG
+76 HIYKAPKEG
-85 FVLPSG
+85 FVLHSG
-91 VAMYGG
+91 VGMYGG
-97 FEGKETNKNALPT
+97 FAGDETIKNNLPT

-135 QLIIYPENTTRT
+135 QLIIYPENDTRT

-153 LTLQMGVTPG
+153 LTLQMGVTPD
-163 NTNENNAPT
+163 NTNDGSKPT

-184 SGENT
+184 KGDNST
-189 SANGRGGGIYVVNN
+189 SDGRGGGIYVVNN
-203 SNGGNAQS
+203 SNDNNAQS

-235 KSCTNPQSAI
+235 NSCTNQQSAI

-252 NVAGKRGTSENEGGG
+252 NVAGKRGASENEGGG

-288 IRLSKTSKIVNCS
+288 IRLSSTSKIVNCS

-353 VESADGKDA
+353 VEPAGGKDA
-362 NGNVRISIQNHTTK
+362 NGNVHISIQNHTTK

-420 QYYQNYIEKSNLE
+420 QYYQNFIEKSNLE

-466 RYVMQNRQGTGDGS
+466 RYVKQKRVGKGDGS
-480 SWANAMDDIQKAIN
+480 SWENAMDDIQKAIN

-539 GSFKGNETSRAQ
+539 GSFKGDEKSRAD

-563 SWHYKSTIK
+563 SWHYPSTIK

-626 QETNDKKFEPDC
+626 QETNDKKFKPDC

-694 MGGGIYIDDAGFV
+694 MGGGIYIDDAGLV

-721 GVYLKG
+721 GVYLNG

-856 GTTAINNYYSGM
+856 GTTALNNYYSGM
-868 GFEQIQG
+868 GFIQG
-875 TQFSTKED
+875 DTDTPFCTTED

-891 TDKTEVDYF
+891 TDKTEINYF

-948 NHDIV
+948 NHNIV
-953 FELNTTAKRLRI
+953 FELNKTDKRLRI

-977 GQSWEKSYTSS
+977 GQSWENSYTSS

-1003 DTVNVVEKG
+1003 GTVNVVEKG
-1012 STTKTKFTINKA
+1012 STTKTEFTINKK

-1069 GYPAYSEKKNP
+1069 GYPTYSENKNP
-1080 DDSDRNPILYR
+1080 DDSDRNPTLYR
-1091 TEVNGNME
+1091 TEVNGNIE

-1194 NNTSKDLHNQNP
+1194 NNTSQDINEQQLT
-1206 SELPSIIYLNKS
+1206 EWPSIIYLNKS
-1218 NGSNN
+1218 EGSKNQ
-1223 SLTLNHVSIIN
+1223 LTLKHVTIIN
-1234 NEGVAPD
+1234 NIGLAPATKD
-1241 YNLVQQTSYAVGN
+1241 LGSTSYAAGN
-1254 KLYINGAWEGSKCN
+1254 VVIYQSKTIEGSTAN
-1268 NTIDINTLG
+1268 NSIYSINTLG
-1277 KDGAMNFSNPTKEVG
+1277 ENGAKNFSNPTKEVG
-1292 AKMVGNVYF
+1292 AKMVGNVYY
-1301 GGYAAFRPLTSSIE
+1301 GGYAFFRPLTSSIE

-1325 STTTKDMTGEERNLG
+1325 STTTEDMTGEERNLG
-1340 GAPDLGAYEALLPK
+1340 GAPDLGAYEALLPEY
-1354 DGHVIYVRSYNTEWI
+1354 GRVIYVRSYNTEYI
-1369 ENNATDKE
+1369 SQENSNDDD
-1377 QIDGSPNF
+1377 QDGKPNF
-1385 NLLNDDTSGKVY
+1385 NLLKDTDIKY
-1397 NGTSWDA
+1397 DGTSWDK
-1404 AIHGNAVCD
+1404 AIIGNAMCD
-1413 LNQLEAND
+1413 NTIERSGNKFYVTDNGILLNTTID
-1421 NNFYIRLEDG
+1421 NKE
-1431 KMMAATKDVR
+1431 
-1441 AYSVYQKP
+1441 YSETGCKYRSE
-1449 TSWKNNTGIY
+1449 TDSYGDFWKN
-1459 ADNYYGPISGHYSH
+1459 SGNLQNQKSTDWDTY
-1473 FMVNGFINDY
+1473 NQI
-1483 LKDNTNADLYWNVY
+1483 TNNRDEQY
-1497 QGNTNHK
+1497 
-1504 DKYSDKDFNLIN
+1504 I
-1516 NDRKERYVSGL
+1516 SGL
-1527 QFAVEKAA
+1527 QYAVEKAA
-1535 KYNEEHKNESGFIP
+1535 KINESLKPGEEP
-1549 KEVWV
+1549 VVVWV
-1554 GAGVYTDYKGFVI
+1554 GAGIYTDYKGFVI
-1567 RNGVKVYGGFPHEGN
+1567 RDKVKVYGGFPYEGY
-1582 PNMDDRLPLLSQY
+1582 PNESDRHPLLSQY
-1595 IPARGDK
+1595 VPARKEYETLDK
-1602 KDKKKSD
+1602 TK

-1617 KESPVKRDNN
+1617 KESPVYFKNGDKEMWYQEKNPT
-1627 DVLQHNME
+1627 DGSKYDYTKTLM
-1635 TEINNRNVERHYVLY
+1635 NRGNTERHYVLY
-1650 QPDVCVP
+1650 QPDVCLP
-1657 TWHVVGDSSTITQ
+1657 TWSPSGDGNASRTDGNAVRYNKEKLID
-1670 ANSYRF
+1670 N
-1676 IKNNS
+1676 K
-1681 SHPYYEN
+1681 YY
-1688 YQGNSANAPYNV
+1688 
-1700 NIYKQYENVKWDGFT
+1700 KDYEYAKWDGFSV
-1715 IRHGYIINYQ
+1715 RHGYIINYPG
-1725 ANRDGGPG
+1725 ANRDGGAG
-1733 VRVFDNVEL
+1733 VRVFRGVEL
-1742 ENLVIVN
+1742 ENLIIVN
-1749 NLNHGYRV
+1749 NFNHGSRV

-1763 MDGQNSKISNSYQ
+1763 MDGENSKISNSY
-1776 LNNYATNANSVS
+1776 LLRNLSYANSS
-1788 KAQVPDDT
+1788 E
-1796 FKKNKSKYG
+1796 S
-1805 NQDVY
+1805 Y
-1810 GGGAYMIVGTGFNMV
+1810 GGGAYMIQGTGYNLV
-1825 VAKNRV
+1825 VANNRCYN
-1831 MGTTESGGG
+1831 GTCRGGG
-1840 IFIESATFYNNTVAY
+1840 IFLESAKFYNNTIAY
-1855 NMVENKNEGSGIMQ
+1855 NMATDG
-1869 WSNAETGIN
+1869 TGIYHWQDAKTGVA
-1878 SSLSLYNCIIYG
+1878 SQLSLYNCIIYDNYNNSKQITDQVNSAASDKMNPSHNCYMNSG
-1890 NIKRNGGTNYQV
+1890 NINDKFKESDGNFTGTKAQAFPFENQTYESGHEGNFRFRNARL
-1902 GSTSVN
+1902 
-1908 TFKTPHSCYL
+1908 K
-1918 PSCTDALNNIFKK
+1918 NN
-1931 DSKNIISSVN
+1931 
-1941 PFADGENAKNTLD
+1941 
-1954 FRLAAESKCLNAG
+1954 FRLAANSECLNAG
-1967 TEDLKQNG
+1967 TEDLNQNG

-2035 NRSGD
+2035 NRSGN

-2061 FEEKNKGITDNAK
+2061 FQEKNKDITDNDK
-2074 KSKVYVKVA
+2074 KHKVYVKVA

-2089 NGDRF
+2089 NGNRF

-2204 CHLIDGNASDV
+2204 CHLIDGNASDK

-2334 GKVDFLS
+2334 GKVDILS
-2341 EDYLQGTGSGSLTT
+2341 EDYLQDTGSGSLTT

-2374 MNTEMSSDWESYFK
+2374 MNTEMTSDWESYFK
-2388 NQTYYVPRA
+2388 DETYYVPRA
-2397 YSPLIGNGVDKSY
+2397 YSPLIGNGVDKAY
-2410 VEAWKDY
+2410 IEAWKKY

-2430 LSERQTAG
+2430 LIERQTAG
-2438 AFALE
+2438 AFALK
-2443 LPIFDTT
+2443 LPTFDTT
-2450 KLLKRLF
+2450 RLLKRLF

-2464 LVNDENIQK
+2464 LVNDEDIQK

-2485 LDAALDYIKEA
+2485 LDAALDYIEEA
-2496 REKNVATEAT
+2496 RKQIVAAAT
-2506 HFEILMTGGTY
+2506 TRFEILMTGGTY
-2517 KPGKMRKDKDLSP
+2517 KPGKMREKGNISTG
-2530 DQNTIDRRLQS
+2530 QTNIDRRLQS
-2541 FTIPVNVDIFGSF
+2541 FTIPANVDIFGSF
-2554 SVNDPYSSTPVDPK
+2554 NVNDLYSSTPVDPK
-2568 TGKETGGKFTS
+2568 TGEKTGEELISLGGK
-2579 LGDKTLEA
+2579 TLKA
-2587 DGDIKTILEDR
+2587 DGEIKTILENR

-2624 GDIKASEKERNVYH
+2624 GDIKASKTERNVYH

-2668 TMTELKSIEGE
+2668 TMTELKSTEGVSNE
-2679 NKIAEIGRGGGIYTN
+2679 VAEIGRGGGIYTN

-2740 SQDKIALPGKG
+2740 SQDKIEKPGKG
-2751 GAIYLYLTESKNG
+2751 GAIYLYLTASKNG

-2778 TCGKITS
+2778 TCGKYTG
-2785 TESSQGGA
+2785 TEVSQGGA

-2799 DDASTMTAGY
+2799 DDASSMAEDY

-2823 AKEDGAIHVEN
+2823 AKQDGAIHVEN

-2847 AIWGNESTGN
+2847 AIWGNESTITEGDK
-2857 SVLLKRE
+2857 VLLKRE

-2872 ELPESTASTANDGNI
+2872 ELPEPTTSTTKDGNI

-2923 ISVLTDAGDGKKKAD
+2923 ISVLTDAGDGSKDKD
-2938 DTYEKGKEGK
+2938 DKNEKGK
-2948 YFDWWY
+2948 YLDWWTMH
-2954 KHEDRLDDYGYPSE
+2954 KDRLEDYGYLSE

-2990 VVTEKPIDIGMYE
+2990 EVTDKPIDIGMYE

-3043 AMANPSGNASTG
+3043 AMANPSGNSSTG
-3055 TGTGITSKRQVFVR
+3055 PGTGITGNRQVFVR

-3088 NNADKAQYIE
+3088 NNGDKAKFIE

-3152 FTFIN
+3152 FTFTN
-3157 ISNQEDYGV
+3157 TTNQKDYGV
-3166 GINAVNNLTADGNTA
+3166 GINAVNNLTADGKTA

-3195 KAGMLAENK
+3195 KAGMLAQNT
-3204 DANSALKLWNV
+3204 DAKSALKLWNV
-3215 LFADGKGDGIIINNG
+3215 LFADGYRDGIIITGDG
-3230 KSDITNATFV
+3230 KPDITNATFV
-3240 NNNGTAVSTTSVYN
+3240 NNKGNAVSTKSVYN
-3254 SVAWKNKDQAKLNF
+3254 SVAWGNGTQDLNT
-3268 KDHYNVII
+3268 DNS
-3276 DKNVVNGDVLNG
+3276 NVVIAADIKNGDVLNG
-3288 PNFVDPEHGD
+3288 PNFVDPTNCD

-3320 GLTEA
+3320 GLTEE

-3339 DLGNTARLIGSN
+3339 DLGNTARLIGDK
-3351 IDIGAYEC
+3351 IDVGAYEC

-3432 MREETSSETGTEAI
+3432 MREETSSKTGTEAI
-3446 VNDLLSQRK
+3446 VSNLLSQRR

-3464 TINGLTLNNT
+3464 AINGLTVNNA
-3474 TTGSETRMCLVDGF
+3474 TTGTENRMCLVDGF
-3488 KVSGNVSLKGN
+3488 KVSGAVSIQGN
-3499 SMLSTSIIDGNISG
+3499 SMLSTSLLDANAKVTG
-3513 DANGMLYN
+3513 DANGLLYN

-3530 VKSVNVTAS
+3530 VKAVNVTAS
-3539 GALSSTTGSAANRA
+3539 GKLPETSDYAANR
-3553 SVNTY
+3553 S
-3558 NKPVNTYN
+3558 PVNTDDKYN

-3574 KFQLDETSGDINA
+3574 KYQLDETDKANINQHDA
-3587 NADATATNECIDK
+3587 NVADNPTKACIDK
-3600 VMHRHDLAGNKRI
+3600 VMHSHDLAGNKRI
-3613 RDNVDNGCFETWY
+3613 RDKVDNGCFETWY
-3626 LTNDAEANMTDYP
+3626 LTSDATANKDDYP

-3660 YTETN
+3660 YKETN
-3665 PFCPGF
+3665 PFSPGF

-3676 HAGLRGNNS
+3676 HAGLRGYNS
-3685 YVNLTNFA
+3685 YVNLTYFA
-3693 VERNLK
+3693 VERDLK

-3713 MEVSGFENPET
+3713 MEVSGSENLEN

-3735 TRAKYD
+3735 IRAMYD

-3776 RFYGTSYTEKD
+3776 RFYGTSYTERD

-3854 NDKDKGNDNDNDNDN
+3854 NGN
-3869 DNGIYKAINTD
+3869 YKTINTD
-3880 GIKTGYI
+3880 GETTGYI

-3909 HSPAR
+3909 HSEAKATTAKQETR
-3914 AKTAYQATK
+3914 A
-3923 ALNIAITQNDR
+3923 LDIAITQNSKT
-3934 ISRASNGSPVDDQL
+3934 SRAGNGTPVDDQL

-3968 VKWMTSQNA
+3968 VKWMASQNA

-3989 LLSAISIDA
+3989 LLSAISIEA
-3998 EQSIGIS
+3998 EQSIGVS

-4012 TISIPEECDASEYE
+4012 SISIPEECDASEYE

-4039 DLKEG
+4039 DLKED

-4073 DISIQSIGFRT
+4073 DISIQAIGFRT

-4131 RGGKQMAVRK
+4131 RGGKQVAVRK

>member
-1 MRIQHTTYRKI
+1 MRILYPTYCKLI
-12 IALLILLSSVSSL
+12 ATLLLLGCSIALS
-25 FAQSKTYHVTAE
+25 AQGKTYHVKVDSEIT
-37 ATSGGDGLSWD
+37 TSGNDGLSWE
-48 KAITLTEALNLAK
+48 KAITLTDALSRAK

-91 VAMYGG
+91 VGMYGG
-97 FEGKETNKNALPT
+97 FAGDETIKNNLPT

-121 ALVGDINTNDKASQ
+121 ALVGDIDTNDKASQ
-135 QLIIYPENTTRT
+135 QLIIYPENTTRF

-153 LTLQMGVTPG
+153 LTLQMGVTQD
-163 NTNENNAPT
+163 NTNDGNKPT

-184 SGENT
+184 KGANT

-203 SNGGNAQS
+203 SNDGNAQS

-235 KSCTNPQSAI
+235 NSCTNQQSAI
-245 SYCSFFN
+245 SYCSIFN
-252 NVAGKRGTSENEGGG
+252 NVAGKRGASDNEGGG
-267 MWIDGTATVYN
+267 MWLDGTATVYN

-312 TAAGASGSDG
+312 TTAGASGSDG

-353 VESADGKDA
+353 VEPAGGKDA
-362 NGNVRISIQNHTTK
+362 NGNVHISIQNHTTK

-391 FSFSSNLKQLI
+391 FSFSSNLKQLF

-410 TSALYGAGDL
+410 TSALYGTGDL

-466 RYVMQNRQGTGDGS
+466 RYVKQKRVGKGDGS
-480 SWANAMDDIQKAIN
+480 SWENAMDDIQKAIN

-509 AEGTYEIKNRIAE
+509 AGGTYEIKNRIAE

-539 GSFKGNETSRAQ
+539 GSFYGNETSRAD

-563 SWHYKSTIK
+563 SWHHPSTIK

-948 NHDIV
+948 NHNIV
-953 FELNTTAKRLRI
+953 FELNKTAKRLRI

-1003 DTVNVVEKG
+1003 GTVNVVEKG
-1012 STTKTKFTINKA
+1012 STTKTSFTINKK
-1024 DGYQFEICA
+1024 DGYQFEICT

-1069 GYPAYSEKKNP
+1069 GYPAYSEKEDP
-1080 DDSDRNPILYR
+1080 TDSDRNPILYR
-1091 TEVNGNME
+1091 TEVNGNIE
-1099 GSELSD
+1099 GSDLSD

-1194 NNTSKDLHNQNP
+1194 NNTSQDINEQQLT
-1206 SELPSIIYLNKS
+1206 EWPSIIYLNKS
-1218 NGSNN
+1218 EGSKNQ
-1223 SLTLNHVSIIN
+1223 LTLKHVTIIN
-1234 NEGVAPD
+1234 NIGLAPETKD
-1241 YNLVQQTSYAVGN
+1241 LGSTSYAAGN
-1254 KLYINGAWEGSKCN
+1254 VVIYQSKTIEGSTAN
-1268 NTIDINTLG
+1268 NSIYPINTLG
-1277 KDGAMNFSNPTKEVG
+1277 ENGAKNFSNPTKEVG
-1292 AKMVGNVYF
+1292 AKMAGNVYY
-1301 GGYAAFRPLTSSIE
+1301 GGYAFFRPLTSSIE
-1315 AGKIINSAAS
+1315 AGKIINSAINSATS

-1340 GAPDLGAYEALLPK
+1340 GAPDLGAYEALLPE
-1354 DGHVIYVRSYNTEWI
+1354 DGRVIYVRSYNTEYI
-1369 ENNATDKE
+1369 SQENSNDDD
-1377 QIDGSPNF
+1377 QDGKPNF
-1385 NLLNDDTSGKVY
+1385 NLLKDTNIKY
-1397 NGTSWDA
+1397 DGTSWDK
-1404 AIHGNAVCD
+1404 AIIGNAMCD
-1413 LNQLEAND
+1413 NTIERSGNKFYVTDNGILLNTTIANK
-1421 NNFYIRLEDG
+1421 E
-1431 KMMAATKDVR
+1431 
-1441 AYSVYQKP
+1441 YSETGCKYRSE
-1449 TSWKNNTGIY
+1449 TDSYGDFWKN
-1459 ADNYYGPISGHYSH
+1459 SGNLQNQESTDWKTY
-1473 FMVNGFINDY
+1473 NQI
-1483 LKDNTNADLYWNVY
+1483 TNN
-1497 QGNTNHK
+1497 
-1504 DKYSDKDFNLIN
+1504 
-1516 NDRKERYVSGL
+1516 REERYISGL
-1527 QFAVEKAA
+1527 QYAVEKAA
-1535 KYNEEHKNESGFIP
+1535 KINESLKPGEEP
-1549 KEVWV
+1549 VVVWV
-1554 GAGVYTDYKGFVI
+1554 GAGIYTDYKGFVI
-1567 RNGVKVYGGFPHEGN
+1567 RDKVKVYGGFPYEGY
-1582 PNMDDRLPLLSQY
+1582 PNESDRHPLLSQY
-1595 IPARGDK
+1595 VPARKEYENLDK
-1602 KDKKKSD
+1602 TK

-1617 KESPVKRDNN
+1617 KESPVYFTDSSKEMWYQEDKPE
-1627 DVLQHNME
+1627 DGSKYGYTKTL
-1635 TEINNRNVERHYVLY
+1635 INRGNTERHYVLY
-1650 QPDVCVP
+1650 QPDVCLP
-1657 TWHVVGDSSTITQ
+1657 TWSPSGDGNASRTDGNAVRYKKGNLIDD
-1670 ANSYRF
+1670 
-1676 IKNNS
+1676 K
-1681 SHPYYEN
+1681 YY
-1688 YQGNSANAPYNV
+1688 
-1700 NIYKQYENVKWDGFT
+1700 KDYEYAKWDGFSV
-1715 IRHGYIINYQ
+1715 RHGYIINYPG
-1725 ANRDGGPG
+1725 ANRDGGAG
-1733 VRVFDNVEL
+1733 VRVFRGVEL
-1742 ENLVIVN
+1742 ENLIIVN
-1749 NLNHGYRV
+1749 NFNHGSRV

-1763 MDGQNSKISNSYQ
+1763 MDGENSKISNSY
-1776 LNNYATNANSVS
+1776 LLRNLSYANSS
-1788 KAQVPDDT
+1788 E
-1796 FKKNKSKYG
+1796 S
-1805 NQDVY
+1805 Y
-1810 GGGAYMIVGTGFNMV
+1810 GGGAYMIQGTGYNLV
-1825 VAKNRV
+1825 VANNRCYN
-1831 MGTTESGGG
+1831 GKSWGGG
-1840 IFIESATFYNNTVAY
+1840 IFLESAKFYNNTIAY
-1855 NMVENKNEGSGIMQ
+1855 NMSTSG
-1869 WSNAETGIN
+1869 TGIYHWQDN
-1878 SSLSLYNCIIYG
+1878 NTGIDSQLSLYNCIIYDNYNNDKSITDQVNSAASDKMNPSHNCYMNSG
-1890 NIKRNGGTNYQV
+1890 NINNKFQESYGNFTGTKAQAFPFEDQTYESGHEGNFRFRNARLKNNFRLNESDGLDGNKCLNGGTTEV
-1902 GSTSVN
+1902 GN
-1908 TFKTPHSCYL
+1908 GIIL
-1918 PSCTDALNNIFKK
+1918 PET
-1931 DSKNIISSVN
+1931 
-1941 PFADGENAKNTLD
+1941 
-1954 FRLAAESKCLNAG
+1954 
-1967 TEDLKQNG
+1967 
-1975 EAKIASLP
+1975 
-1983 SKDMDFTNR
+1983 DMDYTNR
-1992 IKDCTV
+1992 IKDCAI

-2013 EAKTNTAGIVD
+2013 EARTNTAGIVD

-2035 NRSGD
+2035 NRSGN
-2040 SPKNAAC
+2040 SPANAAC

-2104 NDPQSYT
+2104 KDPQSYT

-2144 QRDCINEYQTLLSAK
+2144 QRNCISEYQTILSAK

-2204 CHLIDGNASDV
+2204 CHLIDGNASDK

-2297 VKNDATIGGGIYQED
+2297 VKNDTTIGGGIYQED

-2341 EDYLQGTGSGSLTT
+2341 EDYLQGTGSLTT

-2388 NQTYYVPRA
+2388 DQNYYVPRA

-2410 VEAWKDY
+2410 VEAWKNY

-2443 LPIFDTT
+2443 LPTFDKN
-2450 KLLKRLF
+2450 KLLTRLF

-2464 LVNDENIQK
+2464 LVNDAYIQK

-2485 LDAALDYIKEA
+2485 LDAALDYINEA
-2496 REKNVATEAT
+2496 REKKVATEAT

-2517 KPGKMRKDKDLSP
+2517 KPGKMRKKENISTG
-2530 DQNTIDRRLQS
+2530 QTNIDRRLQS
-2541 FTIPVNVDIFGSF
+2541 FTIPANVDIFGSF
-2554 SVNDPYSSTPVDPK
+2554 SVEDNYSSDPEG
-2568 TGKETGGKFTS
+2568 TAEAQRFTS
-2579 LGDKTLEA
+2579 LGNKTLRPNL
-2587 DGDIKTILEDR
+2587 DIKVILSER
-2598 NKDHMTD
+2598 NKNHMAD

-2624 GDIKASEKERNVYH
+2624 GDIKASETERNVYH

-2668 TMTELKSIEGE
+2668 TMTELKTMEGVDE
-2679 NKIAEIGRGGGIYTN
+2679 EVAEIGRGGGIYTN
-2694 RVNYTLNR
+2694 RMNYTLNR

-2740 SQDKIALPGKG
+2740 NQDKIVLPGKG
-2751 GAIYLYLTESKNG
+2751 GAIYLYLTKSENG

-2778 TCGKITS
+2778 TCGNITS

-2799 DDASTMTAGY
+2799 DDAGSMTEGY

-2823 AKEDGAIHVEN
+2823 AKQDGAIHVEN
-2834 EVSGTITPILYNT
+2834 EVESGTITPILYNT
-2847 AIWGNESTGN
+2847 AIWGNESTDN
-2857 SVLLKRE
+2857 SVLLRRE
-2864 HMRNCAWD
+2864 HMNNCAWD
-2872 ELPESTASTANDGNI
+2872 ELPESTTSTANDGNI
-2887 KLNKENIASDGPRFT
+2887 KLNTENIASDGPRFT
-2902 EPTTIKGYEG
+2902 EPTTTKGYEG

-2923 ISVLTDAGDGKKKAD
+2923 ISVLTDAGDGSKDKD
-2938 DTYEKGKEGK
+2938 DKNETGK
-2948 YFDWWY
+2948 YLNWWTM
-2954 KHEDRLDDYGYPSE
+2954 HNTRLKKNVYRSE

-2983 GPKDEKG
+2983 GPKDENGNVAK
-2990 VVTEKPIDIGMYE
+2990 KPIDIGMYE
-3003 FQYVLKFTDLERVYI
+3003 FQYVLKFTDQEKVYI

-3043 AMANPSGNASTG
+3043 AMANPSGNSSTG
-3055 TGTGITSKRQVFVR
+3055 TGTGISSKRQVFVR

-3083 FSLFV
+3083 FSLYV
-3088 NNADKAQYIE
+3088 NAADKAQYIE

-3157 ISNQEDYGV
+3157 KSNQEDYGV

-3215 LFADGKGDGIIINNG
+3215 LFADGNGDGIIITGNG
-3230 KSDITNATFV
+3230 KPDITNATFV
-3240 NNNGTAVSTTSVYN
+3240 NNNNGTAVSTTSVYN

-3298 YRIRPSLLL
+3298 YRIRPSLMLL
-3307 LNQGNNEKYCQAV
+3307 DKGNNDKYQQNV
-3320 GLTEA
+3320 GLE
-3325 GHEIDYPATLAAEK
+3325 EIYKDKSNKDFDYAKMFASEK
-3339 DLGNTARLIGSN
+3339 DLGNTARLIGDN

-3359 DTEMKSIIYVKSVL
+3359 DTKLKSIIYVKSVL

-3396 LYANKHAGEYGY
+3396 LYANKTGKYGY

-3432 MREETSSETGTEAI
+3432 MREEKSSKTGTEAI
-3446 VNDLLSQRK
+3446 VSNLLSQRK

-3464 TINGLTLNNT
+3464 AIIGLTLNSGT
-3474 TTGSETRMCLVDGF
+3474 TDTRMCLVDGF

-3499 SMLSTSIIDGNISG
+3499 SMLSTSILDANAKVTG
-3513 DANGMLYN
+3513 DASAWLYN

-3539 GALSSTTGSAANRA
+3539 GALPSSTGSAVNRS
-3553 SVNTY
+3553 SVTTY
-3558 NKPVNTYN
+3558 NKYN
-3566 KYVKDEYW
+3566 KYVKDDYW
-3574 KFQLDETSGDINA
+3574 KYQLNETDNAYINA
-3587 NADATATNECIDK
+3587 NADASKTQECIDM
-3600 VMHRHDLAGNKRI
+3600 VMHNHDLAGNQRI
-3613 RDNVDNGCFETWY
+3613 RGNVDNGCFETWY
-3626 LTNDAEANMTDYP
+3626 LTGDAEANKGDYP

-3653 LKLDNGF
+3653 LKLDNTF

-3665 PFCPGF
+3665 PFSPGF

-3699 KGTNFFSMPFKATK
+3699 TGTNFFSMPFKATN
-3713 MEVSGFENPET
+3713 MEVEGTNNPADG
-3724 SGVIAYYYNAA
+3724 SVAAYYYNAA

-3741 YKFGKT
+3741 YKFDQNDSK
-3747 NSEAWIRGVDNQRN
+3747 AWVKGVDNQRN

-3769 ATEAKTV
+3769 ANGNKTV
-3776 RFYGTSYTEKD
+3776 RFYGISYTEN
-3787 GRTNRSLLDKITL
+3787 GSQLGQITL

-3807 PWSSSNGG
+3807 PWSDSNGG

-3836 AMNYS
+3836 AMNYR
-3841 DMEYGRVIYQYDD
+3841 DMEYGRVIYQYD
-3854 NDKDKGNDNDNDNDN
+3854 NDDDD
-3869 DNGIYKAINTD
+3869 DNGSYKAIYRAINTD
-3880 GIKTGYI
+3880 GATTGYI

-3900 DNSEIVIVE
+3900 DNSESVIVE
-3909 HSPAR
+3909 HFGAKAGKAYAGNTR
-3914 AKTAYQATK
+3914 A
-3923 ALNIAITQNDR
+3923 LDIAITQSSRN
-3934 ISRASNGSPVDDQL
+3934 SRAGNGTPADDQL

-4073 DISIQSIGFRT
+4073 DISIQAIGFRT
-4084 IVLKGLQP
+4084 IVAKGLQP

-4131 RGGKQMAVRK
+4131 RGGKQVAVRK